1 MGKEQE
7 VESLSIKLNID
18 TVAVIQGLTAVNNLF
33 TKISDNAYTT
43 TVQVNRMLAALGQL
57 SGVHADTNGVD
68 LNGTPYRRATAE
80 PTPPNDAGTTPPPP
94 PPPQPTPRPT
104 VAPAPAPILPR
115 TAPRTNAHR
124 LDYTTRKWV
133 NRIKRLVMPLI
144 TVFGARALWKGFNEG
159 VKMIDTY
166 RKQIGMNTA
175 ELDKW
180 AKANQYAGGSQKAFL
195 DTMAK
200 FVKET
205 GKSGDEFIEMMLHL
219 NEMSKKEQEAFL
231 KTKGY
236 SEEAVAIF
244 KKSDADIVDIL
255 SVTKDMA
262 FTDNDIKT
270 VKGFNEQWQRF
281 KVISQGIGNI
291 LIRYIQPALTAILR
305 LLNDVGDWAVKH
317 QGTLKTIATLMAMA
331 FGGAFIRQLKA
342 GTGAGGMFVKVLK
355 ALTSGVFGFGKALNG
370 VFAAVFGAIFVK
382 RLKFSAISGGA
393 LVTVFKNLAKGVWA
407 FSKALLKSPITKVVG
422 ALGFL
427 YLILEDIVGFVQGK
441 NSFIG
446 NMLEKWFG
454 KDVAEEVKASLTEV
468 VDAIS
473 DLWTFIKFIFGSM
486 TGKLNGWGIS
496 WKNIGKLIATVVRW
510 IIFIFSLGVATILKI
525 LSVLG
530 KAIGK
535 SIGYLVVNIPKWWE
549 TIVNAV
555 KGWWEDLK
563 QGASDIWNG
572 IKDVISGVI
581 DEIVKIFE
589 NMWKSACEYID
600 KTIDKLKELNPFQD
614 KMEAFGAWFYDFKN
628 GNPSDKVTG
637 TTRLPISRGV
647 NINSE
652 QKNNITINTN
662 ESAKAVKKT
671 VERYSKDLIPSYVP
685 MMN

>member
-94 PPPQPTPRPT
+94 PPPPQPTPRPT
-104 VAPAPAPILPR
+104 VAPAPILPR

-236 SEEAVAIF
+236 SEEAVALFLKNDNEIISILKQTKEIAF
-244 KKSDADIVDIL
+244 SDDDV
-255 SVTKDMA
+255 
-262 FTDNDIKT
+262 KT
-270 VKGFNEQWQRF
+270 VKAFNEQWERF
-281 KVISQGIGNI
+281 KVLSQGIGNI
-291 LIRYIQPALTAILR
+291 FIRGIQPVFTAVLKLVNGICDLIVR
-305 LLNDVGDWAVKH
+305 HKTTFKVLLS
-317 QGTLKTIATLMAMA
+317 LLMVA
-331 FGGAFIRQLKA
+331 FGGALIRQMRMGA
-342 GTGAGGMFVKVLK
+342 SAGGLLVRVLQ
-355 ALTSGVFGFGKALNG
+355 ALTRGVFS
-370 VFAAVFGAIFVK
+370 
-382 RLKFSAISGGA
+382 FSR
-393 LVTVFKNLAKGVWA
+393 
-407 FSKALLKSPITKVVG
+407 ALLASPLTWWLL
-422 ALGFL
+422 ALGAL
-427 YLILEDIVGFVQGK
+427 YLILEDIYYFATDGESV
-441 NSFIG
+441 IG
-446 NMLEKWFG
+446 DLLNEWFG
-454 KDVAEEVKASLTEV
+454 KENTEEIKKDLAEIVEGIIEFGGIVKKVAKDIFPYFVKLSKFMVKLQTTYLK
-468 VDAIS
+468 AIFLIIS
-473 DLWTFIKFIFGSM
+473 AIIY
-486 TGKLNGWGIS
+486 GIAKIGQ
-496 WKNIGKLIATVVRW
+496 WIGK
-510 IIFIFSLGVATILKI
+510 G
-525 LSVLG
+525 
-530 KAIGK
+530 
-535 SIGYLVVNIPKWWE
+535 IGYLVVNVPKWLDKVGQFVSDTWE
-549 TIVNAV
+549 GI
-555 KGWWEDLK
+555 K
-563 QGASDIWNG
+563 QGTKEAWNSVCDI
-572 IKDVISGVI
+572 ISGVI
-581 DEIVKIFE
+581 DTIIGFFK
-589 NMWKSACEYID
+589 NMWDKACEYID
-600 KTIDKLKELNPFQD
+600 KTVDKLKELNPFQD
-614 KMEAFGAWFYDFKN
+614 KMESFGSWYFDWRN
-628 GNPSDKVTG
+628 GNPADKLTG
-637 TTRLPISRGV
+637 TTRLPINRST
-647 NINSE
+647 NIKSK
-652 QKNNITINTN
+652 QTNNITINTN
-662 ESAKAVKKT
+662 ESAKAAKSA

-685 MMN
+685 QMI

>member
-18 TVAVIQGLTAVNNLF
+18 TVAVIQGLIAVNNLF

-43 TVQVNRMLAALGQL
+43 TVQVNRLLAALGQL

-144 TVFGARALWKGFNEG
+144 AVFGARALWKGFNEG

-236 SEEAVAIF
+236 SEEAVALFLKNDNEIIRILKQTKEIAF
-244 KKSDADIVDIL
+244 SDDDV
-255 SVTKDMA
+255 
-262 FTDNDIKT
+262 KT
-270 VKGFNEQWQRF
+270 VKAFNEQWERF
-281 KVISQGIGNI
+281 KVLSQGIGNI
-291 LIRYIQPALTAILR
+291 FIRGIQPVFTTVLKLVNGICDLIVRHKTTFKV
-305 LLNDVGDWAVKH
+305 LLS
-317 QGTLKTIATLMAMA
+317 LLMVA
-331 FGGAFIRQLKA
+331 FGGALIRQMRMGA
-342 GTGAGGMFVKVLK
+342 SAGGLLVRVLQ
-355 ALTSGVFGFGKALNG
+355 ALTRGVF
-370 VFAAVFGAIFVK
+370 
-382 RLKFSAISGGA
+382 S
-393 LVTVFKNLAKGVWA
+393 
-407 FSKALLKSPITKVVG
+407 FSKALLASPLTWWLL
-422 ALGFL
+422 ALGAL
-427 YLILEDIVGFVQGK
+427 YLILEDIYYFATGGESV
-441 NSFIG
+441 IG
-446 NMLEKWFG
+446 DLLNEWFG
-454 KDVAEEVKASLTEV
+454 KENTEEIKKDLAEIVEGIIEFGGIVKEVAKDIFPYFVKLS
-468 VDAIS
+468 
-473 DLWTFIKFIFGSM
+473 KFIV
-486 TGKLNGWGIS
+486 KLQTTYLKAIFFIISAIIYGIAKIGQ
-496 WKNIGKLIATVVRW
+496 WIGK
-510 IIFIFSLGVATILKI
+510 G
-525 LSVLG
+525 
-530 KAIGK
+530 
-535 SIGYLVVNIPKWWE
+535 IGYLVVNVPKWLDKVGQFVSDTWE
-549 TIVNAV
+549 GI
-555 KGWWEDLK
+555 K
-563 QGASDIWNG
+563 QGTVEVWNS
-572 IKDVISGVI
+572 ICEIISGVI
-581 DEIVKIFE
+581 DSIIGFFK
-589 NMWKSACEYID
+589 NMWDKACEYID
-600 KTIDKLKELNPFQD
+600 KTVDKLKELNPFQ
-614 KMEAFGAWFYDFKN
+614 KWAEEKGGKLYDAIW

-662 ESAKAVKKT
+662 ESAKAVKDT
-671 VERYSKDLIPSYVP
+671 IERYSKDLIPSYVP
-685 MMN
+685 QMN

>member
-159 VKMIDTY
+159 VRMIDTY
-166 RKQIGMNTA
+166 RKQIGMSTS

-236 SEEAVAIF
+236 SEEAVALFLKNDNEIISILKQTKEIAF
-244 KKSDADIVDIL
+244 SDDDV
-255 SVTKDMA
+255 
-262 FTDNDIKT
+262 KT
-270 VKGFNEQWQRF
+270 VKAFNEQWERF
-281 KVISQGIGNI
+281 KVLSQGIGNI
-291 LIRYIQPALTAILR
+291 FIRGIQPVFTAVLKLVNGICDLIVR
-305 LLNDVGDWAVKH
+305 HKTTFKVLLS
-317 QGTLKTIATLMAMA
+317 LLMVA
-331 FGGAFIRQLKA
+331 FGGALIRQMRMGA
-342 GTGAGGMFVKVLK
+342 SAGGLLVRVLQ
-355 ALTSGVFGFGKALNG
+355 ALTRGVFS
-370 VFAAVFGAIFVK
+370 
-382 RLKFSAISGGA
+382 FSR
-393 LVTVFKNLAKGVWA
+393 
-407 FSKALLKSPITKVVG
+407 ALLASPLTWWLL
-422 ALGFL
+422 ALGAL
-427 YLILEDIVGFVQGK
+427 YLILEDIYYFATGGESV
-441 NSFIG
+441 IG
-446 NMLEKWFG
+446 DLLNEWFG
-454 KDVAEEVKASLTEV
+454 KENTEEIKKDLAEIVEGIIEFGGIVKKVAK
-468 VDAIS
+468 DIFPY
-473 DLWTFIKFIFGSM
+473 FIKLSKFMVKLQTTYLKAIFFIISAIIY
-486 TGKLNGWGIS
+486 GIAKIGQ
-496 WKNIGKLIATVVRW
+496 WIGK
-510 IIFIFSLGVATILKI
+510 G
-525 LSVLG
+525 
-530 KAIGK
+530 
-535 SIGYLVVNIPKWWE
+535 IGYLVVNVPKWLDKVGQFVSDTWE
-549 TIVNAV
+549 
-555 KGWWEDLK
+555 
-563 QGASDIWNG
+563 G
-572 IKDVISGVI
+572 IKKGTEEAWNSVCDIISGVI
-581 DEIVKIFE
+581 DNIIGFFK
-589 NMWKSACEYID
+589 NMWDKACEYID
-600 KTIDKLKELNPFQD
+600 KTVDKLKELNPFQD
-614 KMEAFGAWFYDFKN
+614 KSEAFGSWVFDRFN
-628 GNPSDKVTG
+628 GNPADKVIG
-637 TTRLPISRGV
+637 TTRLPTSRST
-647 NINSE
+647 NIKSK
-652 QKNNITINTN
+652 QTNNITINTN
-662 ESAKAVKKT
+662 ESAKAVKSS

-685 MMN
+685 QMI

>member
-18 TVAVIQGLTAVNNLF
+18 TVAVIQGLTVVNNLF

-80 PTPPNDAGTTPPPP
+80 PTPPNDADTTPPP

-166 RKQIGMNTA
+166 RKQIGMSTA

-236 SEEAVAIF
+236 SEEAVALF
-244 KKSDADIVDIL
+244 LKNDADIIRIL
-255 SVTKDMA
+255 KQTKEIA
-262 FTDNDIKT
+262 FSDDDVKI
-270 VKGFNEQWQRF
+270 VKGFNEQWERF
-281 KVISQGIGNI
+281 KVLSQGIGNI
-291 LIRYIQPALTAILR
+291 FIRGIQPVFTAVLKLVNGICDLIVR
-305 LLNDVGDWAVKH
+305 HKTTFKVLLS
-317 QGTLKTIATLMAMA
+317 LLMVA
-331 FGGAFIRQLKA
+331 FGGALIRQMRMGA
-342 GTGAGGMFVKVLK
+342 SAGGLLVRVLQ
-355 ALTSGVFGFGKALNG
+355 ALTRGVFS
-370 VFAAVFGAIFVK
+370 
-382 RLKFSAISGGA
+382 FSR
-393 LVTVFKNLAKGVWA
+393 
-407 FSKALLKSPITKVVG
+407 ALLASPLTWWLL
-422 ALGFL
+422 ALGAL
-427 YLILEDIVGFVQGK
+427 YLILEDIYYFATGGESV
-441 NSFIG
+441 IG
-446 NMLEKWFG
+446 DLLNEWFG
-454 KDVAEEVKASLTEV
+454 KENTEEIKKDLAEIVEGIIEFGGIVKEVAKDIFPYFVKLS
-468 VDAIS
+468 
-473 DLWTFIKFIFGSM
+473 KFIV
-486 TGKLNGWGIS
+486 KLQVTYLKAIFLIISAIIYGIAKLGQ
-496 WKNIGKLIATVVRW
+496 WIGK
-510 IIFIFSLGVATILKI
+510 G
-525 LSVLG
+525 
-530 KAIGK
+530 
-535 SIGYLVVNIPKWWE
+535 IGYLVVNVPKWLDKVGQFVSDTWE
-549 TIVNAV
+549 GI
-555 KGWWEDLK
+555 K
-563 QGASDIWNG
+563 QGTEEVWNT
-572 IKDVISGVI
+572 ICEIISGAI
-581 DEIVKIFE
+581 DGIIGFFK
-589 NMWKSACEYID
+589 NMWDKACEYID
-600 KTIDKLKELNPFQD
+600 KTIDKLKELNPFQ
-614 KMEAFGAWFYDFKN
+614 KWAEEKGGKLYDAIW

-662 ESAKAVKKT
+662 ESAKAVKNT
-671 VERYSKDLIPSYVP
+671 IERYSKDLIPSYVP
-685 MMN
+685 QMN

>member
-94 PPPQPTPRPT
+94 PPPPQPTPRPT

-159 VKMIDTY
+159 VRMIDTY

-236 SEEAVAIF
+236 SEEAVALFLKNDNEIISILKQTKEIAF
-244 KKSDADIVDIL
+244 SDDDV
-255 SVTKDMA
+255 
-262 FTDNDIKT
+262 KT
-270 VKGFNEQWQRF
+270 VKAFNEQWERF
-281 KVISQGIGNI
+281 KVLSQGIGNI
-291 LIRYIQPALTAILR
+291 FIRGIQPVFTAVLKLVNGICDLIVR
-305 LLNDVGDWAVKH
+305 HKTTFKVLLS
-317 QGTLKTIATLMAMA
+317 LLMVA
-331 FGGAFIRQLKA
+331 FGGALIRQMRMGA
-342 GTGAGGMFVKVLK
+342 SAGGLLVRVLQ
-355 ALTSGVFGFGKALNG
+355 ALTRGVFS
-370 VFAAVFGAIFVK
+370 
-382 RLKFSAISGGA
+382 FSR
-393 LVTVFKNLAKGVWA
+393 
-407 FSKALLKSPITKVVG
+407 ALLASPLTWWLL
-422 ALGFL
+422 ALGAL
-427 YLILEDIVGFVQGK
+427 YLILEDIYYFATGGESV
-441 NSFIG
+441 IG
-446 NMLEKWFG
+446 DLLNEWFG
-454 KDVAEEVKASLTEV
+454 KENTEEIKKDLAEIVEGIIEFGGIVKEVAKDIFPYFVKLS
-468 VDAIS
+468 
-473 DLWTFIKFIFGSM
+473 KFIV
-486 TGKLNGWGIS
+486 KLQTTYLKAIFFIISAIIYGIAKIGQ
-496 WKNIGKLIATVVRW
+496 WIGK
-510 IIFIFSLGVATILKI
+510 G
-525 LSVLG
+525 
-530 KAIGK
+530 IGF
-535 SIGYLVVNIPKWWE
+535 LVVNVPKWLDKVGQFVSDTWE
-549 TIVNAV
+549 GI
-555 KGWWEDLK
+555 K
-563 QGASDIWNG
+563 QGTAEVWNS
-572 IKDVISGVI
+572 ICEIISGVI
-581 DEIVKIFE
+581 DSIIGFFK
-589 NMWKSACEYID
+589 NMWDKACEYID
-600 KTIDKLKELNPFQD
+600 NTIDKLKELNPFQ
-614 KMEAFGAWFYDFKN
+614 KWAEEKGGQLYDAIW

-637 TTRLPISRGV
+637 TTRLPTSRGT

-652 QKNNITINTN
+652 QTNNITINTN
-662 ESAKAVKKT
+662 ESAKAVKNT

-685 MMN
+685 QMN

>member
-94 PPPQPTPRPT
+94 PPPPQPTPRPT
-104 VAPAPAPILPR
+104 VAPAPILPR

-159 VKMIDTY
+159 VRMIDTY

-236 SEEAVAIF
+236 SEEAVALFLKNDNEIIQILKQTKEIAF
-244 KKSDADIVDIL
+244 SDDDV
-255 SVTKDMA
+255 
-262 FTDNDIKT
+262 KT
-270 VKGFNEQWQRF
+270 VKAFNEQWERF
-281 KVISQGIGNI
+281 KVLSQGIGNI
-291 LIRYIQPALTAILR
+291 FIRGIQPVFTAVLKLVNGICDLIVR
-305 LLNDVGDWAVKH
+305 HKTTFKVLLS
-317 QGTLKTIATLMAMA
+317 LLMVA
-331 FGGAFIRQLKA
+331 FGGALIRQMRMGA
-342 GTGAGGMFVKVLK
+342 SAGGLLVRVLQ
-355 ALTSGVFGFGKALNG
+355 ALTRGVFS
-370 VFAAVFGAIFVK
+370 
-382 RLKFSAISGGA
+382 FSR
-393 LVTVFKNLAKGVWA
+393 
-407 FSKALLKSPITKVVG
+407 ALLASPLTWWLL
-422 ALGFL
+422 ALGAL
-427 YLILEDIVGFVQGK
+427 YLILEDIYYFATDGESV
-441 NSFIG
+441 IG
-446 NMLEKWFG
+446 DLLNEWFG
-454 KDVAEEVKASLTEV
+454 KENTEEIKKDLAEIVEGIIEFGGVIKEVAKDIFPYFVKLSKFMVKLQTTYLK
-468 VDAIS
+468 AIF
-473 DLWTFIKFIFGSM
+473 FIISAIIY
-486 TGKLNGWGIS
+486 GIAKIGQ
-496 WKNIGKLIATVVRW
+496 WIGK
-510 IIFIFSLGVATILKI
+510 G
-525 LSVLG
+525 
-530 KAIGK
+530 
-535 SIGYLVVNIPKWWE
+535 IGYLVVNVPKWLDKVGQFVSDTWE
-549 TIVNAV
+549 
-555 KGWWEDLK
+555 
-563 QGASDIWNG
+563 G
-572 IKDVISGVI
+572 IKKGTEEAWNSVCDIISGVI
-581 DEIVKIFE
+581 DTIIGFFK
-589 NMWKSACEYID
+589 NMWDKACEYID
-600 KTIDKLKELNPFQD
+600 KTVDKLKELNPFQD
-614 KMEAFGAWFYDFKN
+614 KMESFGSWYFDWRN
-628 GNPSDKVTG
+628 GNPADKLTG
-637 TTRLPISRGV
+637 TTRLPISRGT

-652 QKNNITINTN
+652 QTNNITINTN
-662 ESAKAVKKT
+662 ESAKAVKNT

-685 MMN
+685 QMI

>member
-94 PPPQPTPRPT
+94 PPPQPTPRP

-159 VKMIDTY
+159 VKMIDAY

-236 SEEAVAIF
+236 SEEAVALFLKNDNEIIRILKQTKEIAF
-244 KKSDADIVDIL
+244 SDDDV
-255 SVTKDMA
+255 
-262 FTDNDIKT
+262 KT
-270 VKGFNEQWQRF
+270 VKAFNEQWERF
-281 KVISQGIGNI
+281 KVLSQGIGNI
-291 LIRYIQPALTAILR
+291 FIRGIQPVFTAVLKLVNSICDLI
-305 LLNDVGDWAVKH
+305 VKH
-317 QGTLKTIATLMAMA
+317 KTTFKVLLSLLMVA
-331 FGGAFIRQLKA
+331 FGGALIRQMRMGA
-342 GTGAGGMFVKVLK
+342 SAGGLLVRVLQ
-355 ALTSGVFGFGKALNG
+355 ALTRGVFS
-370 VFAAVFGAIFVK
+370 
-382 RLKFSAISGGA
+382 FSR
-393 LVTVFKNLAKGVWA
+393 
-407 FSKALLKSPITKVVG
+407 ALLASPLTWWLL
-422 ALGFL
+422 ALGAL
-427 YLILEDIVGFVQGK
+427 YLILEDIYYFATGGE
-441 NSFIG
+441 SAIG
-446 NMLEKWFG
+446 DLLNEWFG
-454 KDVAEEVKASLTEV
+454 KENTEEIRKDLAEIVDGIIEFGSVVKEVAKDIFPYFVKLS
-468 VDAIS
+468 
-473 DLWTFIKFIFGSM
+473 KFIV
-486 TGKLNGWGIS
+486 KLQVTYLKAIFLIISAIIYGIAKIGQ
-496 WKNIGKLIATVVRW
+496 WIGK
-510 IIFIFSLGVATILKI
+510 G
-525 LSVLG
+525 
-530 KAIGK
+530 
-535 SIGYLVVNIPKWWE
+535 IGYLVVNVPKWLDKVGKFVSDTWE
-549 TIVNAV
+549 GI
-555 KGWWEDLK
+555 K
-563 QGASDIWNG
+563 QGTVEVWNS
-572 IKDVISGVI
+572 ICEVISGVI
-581 DEIVKIFE
+581 DTIIGFFK
-589 NMWKSACEYID
+589 NMWDKACEYVD
-600 KTIDKLKELNPFQD
+600 KTIDKLKELNPFQERSED
-614 KMEAFGAWFYDFKN
+614 GGVWLHDFIH
-628 GNPSDKVTG
+628 GNPADRVTG
-637 TTRLPISRGV
+637 TTRLPISRGT

-652 QKNNITINTN
+652 QTNNITINTN
-662 ESAKAVKKT
+662 ESAKAVKNT
-671 VERYSKDLIPSYVP
+671 IERYSKDLIPSYVP
-685 MMN
+685 QMN

>member
-236 SEEAVAIF
+236 SEEAVALFLKNDNEIIRILKQTKEIAF
-244 KKSDADIVDIL
+244 SDDDV
-255 SVTKDMA
+255 
-262 FTDNDIKT
+262 KT
-270 VKGFNEQWQRF
+270 VKAFNEQWERF
-281 KVISQGIGNI
+281 KVLSQGIGNI
-291 LIRYIQPALTAILR
+291 FIRGIQPVFTAVLKLVNGICDLIVR
-305 LLNDVGDWAVKH
+305 HKTTFKVLLS
-317 QGTLKTIATLMAMA
+317 LLMVA
-331 FGGAFIRQLKA
+331 FGGALIRQMRMGA
-342 GTGAGGMFVKVLK
+342 SAGGLLVRVLQ
-355 ALTSGVFGFGKALNG
+355 ALTRGVFS
-370 VFAAVFGAIFVK
+370 
-382 RLKFSAISGGA
+382 FSR
-393 LVTVFKNLAKGVWA
+393 
-407 FSKALLKSPITKVVG
+407 ALLASPLTWWLL
-422 ALGFL
+422 ALGAL
-427 YLILEDIVGFVQGK
+427 YLILEDIYYFATGGESV
-441 NSFIG
+441 IG
-446 NMLEKWFG
+446 DLLNEWFG
-454 KDVAEEVKASLTEV
+454 KENTEEIKKDLAEIVEGIIEFGGIVKEVAKDIFPYFVKLS
-468 VDAIS
+468 
-473 DLWTFIKFIFGSM
+473 KFIL
-486 TGKLNGWGIS
+486 KLQTTYLKAIFFIISAIIYGIAKIGQ
-496 WKNIGKLIATVVRW
+496 WIGK
-510 IIFIFSLGVATILKI
+510 G
-525 LSVLG
+525 
-530 KAIGK
+530 IGF
-535 SIGYLVVNIPKWWE
+535 LVVNVPKWLDKVGQFVSDTWE
-549 TIVNAV
+549 GI
-555 KGWWEDLK
+555 K
-563 QGASDIWNG
+563 QGTAEVWNS
-572 IKDVISGVI
+572 ICEIISGVI
-581 DEIVKIFE
+581 DTIIGFFK
-589 NMWKSACEYID
+589 NMWDKACEYID
-600 KTIDKLKELNPFQD
+600 KTVDKLKELNPFQE
-614 KMEAFGAWFYDFKN
+614 KSEAFGSWVFDRFN
-628 GNPSDKVTG
+628 GNPADKVTG
-637 TTRLPISRGV
+637 TTRLPTSRGT

-652 QKNNITINTN
+652 QTNNITINTN
-662 ESAKAVKKT
+662 ESAKAVKNT

-685 MMN
+685 QMN

>member
-94 PPPQPTPRPT
+94 PPPPQPTPRPT
-104 VAPAPAPILPR
+104 VAPAPILPR

-159 VKMIDTY
+159 VRMIDTY

-236 SEEAVAIF
+236 SEEAVALFLKNDNEIISILKQTKEIAF
-244 KKSDADIVDIL
+244 SDDDV
-255 SVTKDMA
+255 
-262 FTDNDIKT
+262 KT
-270 VKGFNEQWQRF
+270 VKAFNEQWERF
-281 KVISQGIGNI
+281 KVLSQGIGNI
-291 LIRYIQPALTAILR
+291 FIRGIQPVFTAVLKLVNGICDLIVR
-305 LLNDVGDWAVKH
+305 HKTTFKVLLS
-317 QGTLKTIATLMAMA
+317 LLMVA
-331 FGGAFIRQLKA
+331 FGGALIRQMRMGA
-342 GTGAGGMFVKVLK
+342 SAGGLLVRVLQ
-355 ALTSGVFGFGKALNG
+355 ALTRGVFS
-370 VFAAVFGAIFVK
+370 
-382 RLKFSAISGGA
+382 FSR
-393 LVTVFKNLAKGVWA
+393 
-407 FSKALLKSPITKVVG
+407 ALLASPLTWWLL
-422 ALGFL
+422 ALGAL
-427 YLILEDIVGFVQGK
+427 YLILEDIYYFATGGESV
-441 NSFIG
+441 IG
-446 NMLEKWFG
+446 DLLNEWFG
-454 KDVAEEVKASLTEV
+454 KENTEEIKKDLAEIVEGIIEFGGIVKEVAKDIFPYFVKLS
-468 VDAIS
+468 
-473 DLWTFIKFIFGSM
+473 KFIV
-486 TGKLNGWGIS
+486 KLQTTYLKAIFFIISAIIYGIAKIGQ
-496 WKNIGKLIATVVRW
+496 WIGK
-510 IIFIFSLGVATILKI
+510 G
-525 LSVLG
+525 
-530 KAIGK
+530 
-535 SIGYLVVNIPKWWE
+535 IGYLVVNVPKWLDKVGQFVSDTWE
-549 TIVNAV
+549 
-555 KGWWEDLK
+555 
-563 QGASDIWNG
+563 G
-572 IKDVISGVI
+572 IKKGTEEAWNSVCDIISGVI
-581 DEIVKIFE
+581 DNIIGFFK
-589 NMWKSACEYID
+589 NMWDKACEYID
-600 KTIDKLKELNPFQD
+600 KTVDKLKELNPFQD
-614 KMEAFGAWFYDFKN
+614 KSEAFGAWWYDFKN
-628 GNPSDKVTG
+628 GNPADKVIG
-637 TTRLPISRGV
+637 TTRLPTSRST
-647 NINSE
+647 NIKSK
-652 QKNNITINTN
+652 QTNNITINTN
-662 ESAKAVKKT
+662 ESAKAVKSS

-685 MMN
+685 QMI

>member
-236 SEEAVAIF
+236 SEEAVALFLKNDNEIIRILKQTKEIAF
-244 KKSDADIVDIL
+244 SDDDV
-255 SVTKDMA
+255 
-262 FTDNDIKT
+262 KT
-270 VKGFNEQWQRF
+270 VKAFNEQWERF
-281 KVISQGIGNI
+281 KVLSQGIGNI
-291 LIRYIQPALTAILR
+291 FIRGIQPVFTAVLKLVNGICDLIVR
-305 LLNDVGDWAVKH
+305 HKTTFKVLLS
-317 QGTLKTIATLMAMA
+317 LLMVA
-331 FGGAFIRQLKA
+331 FGGALIRQMRMGA
-342 GTGAGGMFVKVLK
+342 SAGGLLVRVLQ
-355 ALTSGVFGFGKALNG
+355 ALTRGVFS
-370 VFAAVFGAIFVK
+370 
-382 RLKFSAISGGA
+382 FSR
-393 LVTVFKNLAKGVWA
+393 
-407 FSKALLKSPITKVVG
+407 ALLASPLTWWLL
-422 ALGFL
+422 ALGAL
-427 YLILEDIVGFVQGK
+427 YLILEDIYYFATDGESV
-441 NSFIG
+441 IG
-446 NMLEKWFG
+446 DLLNEWFG
-454 KDVAEEVKASLTEV
+454 KENTEAIKKDLAEIVDGIIEFGGIVKEVAKDIFPYFVKLS
-468 VDAIS
+468 
-473 DLWTFIKFIFGSM
+473 KFIL
-486 TGKLNGWGIS
+486 KLQTTYLKAIFFIISAIIYGIAKIGQ
-496 WKNIGKLIATVVRW
+496 WIGK
-510 IIFIFSLGVATILKI
+510 G
-525 LSVLG
+525 
-530 KAIGK
+530 
-535 SIGYLVVNIPKWWE
+535 IGYLVVNVPKWLDKVGQFVSDTWE
-549 TIVNAV
+549 GI
-555 KGWWEDLK
+555 K
-563 QGASDIWNG
+563 QGTVEVWNS
-572 IKDVISGVI
+572 ICEIISGVI
-581 DEIVKIFE
+581 DTIIGFFK
-589 NMWKSACEYID
+589 NMWDKACEYID
-600 KTIDKLKELNPFQD
+600 KTIDKLKELNPFQE
-614 KMEAFGAWFYDFKN
+614 KSEAFGAWVFDRFN
-628 GNPSDKVTG
+628 GNPADKVTG
-637 TTRLPISRGV
+637 TTRLPISRGT

-652 QKNNITINTN
+652 QTNNITINTN
-662 ESAKAVKKT
+662 ESAKAVKSS

-685 MMN
+685 QMN

>member
-236 SEEAVAIF
+236 SEEAVALFLKNDNEIIRILKQTKEIAF
-244 KKSDADIVDIL
+244 SDDDV
-255 SVTKDMA
+255 
-262 FTDNDIKT
+262 KT
-270 VKGFNEQWQRF
+270 VKAFNEQWERF
-281 KVISQGIGNI
+281 KVLSQGIGNI
-291 LIRYIQPALTAILR
+291 FIRGIQPVFTAVLKLVNGICDLIVR
-305 LLNDVGDWAVKH
+305 HKTTFKVLLS
-317 QGTLKTIATLMAMA
+317 LLMVA
-331 FGGAFIRQLKA
+331 FGGALIRQMRMGA
-342 GTGAGGMFVKVLK
+342 SAGGLLVRVLQ
-355 ALTSGVFGFGKALNG
+355 ALTRGVFS
-370 VFAAVFGAIFVK
+370 
-382 RLKFSAISGGA
+382 FSR
-393 LVTVFKNLAKGVWA
+393 
-407 FSKALLKSPITKVVG
+407 ALLASPLTWWLL
-422 ALGFL
+422 ALGAL
-427 YLILEDIVGFVQGK
+427 YLILEDIYYFATGGESV
-441 NSFIG
+441 IG
-446 NMLEKWFG
+446 DLLNEWFG
-454 KDVAEEVKASLTEV
+454 KENTEEIKKDLAEIVEGIIEFGGIVKEVAKDIFPYFVKLS
-468 VDAIS
+468 
-473 DLWTFIKFIFGSM
+473 KFIL
-486 TGKLNGWGIS
+486 KLQTTYLKAIFFIISAIIYGIAKIGQ
-496 WKNIGKLIATVVRW
+496 WIGK
-510 IIFIFSLGVATILKI
+510 G
-525 LSVLG
+525 
-530 KAIGK
+530 IGF
-535 SIGYLVVNIPKWWE
+535 LVVNVPKWLDKVSQFVSDKWE
-549 TIVNAV
+549 GI
-555 KGWWEDLK
+555 K
-563 QGASDIWNG
+563 QGTAEVWNS
-572 IKDVISGVI
+572 ICEIISGVI
-581 DEIVKIFE
+581 DTIIGFFK
-589 NMWKSACEYID
+589 NMWDKACEYID
-600 KTIDKLKELNPFQD
+600 KTVDKLKELNPFQD

-628 GNPSDKVTG
+628 GNPADNLTG
-637 TTRLPISRGV
+637 TTRLPISRGT

-652 QKNNITINTN
+652 QTNNITINTN
-662 ESAKAVKKT
+662 ESAKAVKNT
-671 VERYSKDLIPSYVP
+671 IERYSKDLIPSYVP
-685 MMN
+685 QMN

>member
-115 TAPRTNAHR
+115 TAPRTNAHS

-236 SEEAVAIF
+236 SEEAVALFLKNDNEIIRILKQTKEIAF
-244 KKSDADIVDIL
+244 SDDDV
-255 SVTKDMA
+255 
-262 FTDNDIKT
+262 KT
-270 VKGFNEQWQRF
+270 VKAFNEQWERF
-281 KVISQGIGNI
+281 KVLSQGIGNI
-291 LIRYIQPALTAILR
+291 FIRGIQPVFTAVLKLVNGICDLIVRHKTTFKVLLSLLMVAFGSTLIRQMRMGASAGGLLVRVLQALTR
-305 LLNDVGDWAVKH
+305 
-317 QGTLKTIATLMAMA
+317 
-331 FGGAFIRQLKA
+331 
-342 GTGAGGMFVKVLK
+342 
-355 ALTSGVFGFGKALNG
+355 GVFS
-370 VFAAVFGAIFVK
+370 
-382 RLKFSAISGGA
+382 FSR
-393 LVTVFKNLAKGVWA
+393 
-407 FSKALLKSPITKVVG
+407 ALLASPLTWWLL
-422 ALGFL
+422 ALGAL
-427 YLILEDIVGFVQGK
+427 YLILEDIYYFATGGESV
-441 NSFIG
+441 IG
-446 NMLEKWFG
+446 DLLNEWFG
-454 KDVAEEVKASLTEV
+454 KENTEAIKKDLAEIVEGIIEFGGIVKEVAKDIFPYFVKLS
-468 VDAIS
+468 
-473 DLWTFIKFIFGSM
+473 KFIL
-486 TGKLNGWGIS
+486 KLQTTYLKAIFFIVSAIIYGIAKIGQ
-496 WKNIGKLIATVVRW
+496 WIGK
-510 IIFIFSLGVATILKI
+510 G
-525 LSVLG
+525 
-530 KAIGK
+530 IGF
-535 SIGYLVVNIPKWWE
+535 LVVNVPKWLDKVSQFVSDKWE
-549 TIVNAV
+549 GI
-555 KGWWEDLK
+555 K
-563 QGASDIWNG
+563 QGTAEVWNS
-572 IKDVISGVI
+572 ICEIISGVI
-581 DEIVKIFE
+581 DTIIGFFK
-589 NMWKSACEYID
+589 NMWDKACEYID
-600 KTIDKLKELNPFQD
+600 KTVDKLKELNPFQD
-614 KMEAFGAWFYDFKN
+614 KMEAFGAWVFDRFN

-637 TTRLPISRGV
+637 TTRLPISRGT

-652 QKNNITINTN
+652 QTNNITINTN
-662 ESAKAVKKT
+662 ESAKAVKT
-671 VERYSKDLIPSYVP
+671 TIERYSKDLIPSYVP
-685 MMN
+685 QMN

>member
-80 PTPPNDAGTTPPPP
+80 PTPPNDADTTPPP

-236 SEEAVAIF
+236 SEEAVALFLKNDNEIIRILKQTKEIAF
-244 KKSDADIVDIL
+244 SDDDV
-255 SVTKDMA
+255 
-262 FTDNDIKT
+262 KT
-270 VKGFNEQWQRF
+270 VKAFNEQWERF
-281 KVISQGIGNI
+281 KVLSQGIGNI
-291 LIRYIQPALTAILR
+291 FIRGIQPVFTAVLKLVNGICDLIVR
-305 LLNDVGDWAVKH
+305 HKTTFKVLLS
-317 QGTLKTIATLMAMA
+317 LLMVA
-331 FGGAFIRQLKA
+331 FGGALIRQMRMGA
-342 GTGAGGMFVKVLK
+342 SAGGLLVRVLQ
-355 ALTSGVFGFGKALNG
+355 ALTRGVFS
-370 VFAAVFGAIFVK
+370 
-382 RLKFSAISGGA
+382 FSR
-393 LVTVFKNLAKGVWA
+393 
-407 FSKALLKSPITKVVG
+407 ALLASPLTWWLL
-422 ALGFL
+422 ALGAL
-427 YLILEDIVGFVQGK
+427 YLILEDIYYFATDGESV
-441 NSFIG
+441 IG
-446 NMLEKWFG
+446 DLLNEWFG
-454 KDVAEEVKASLTEV
+454 KENTEEIKKDLAEIVEGIIEFGGIVKEVAKDIFPYFVKLS
-468 VDAIS
+468 
-473 DLWTFIKFIFGSM
+473 KFIV
-486 TGKLNGWGIS
+486 KLQVTYLKAIFLIISAIIYGIAKLGQ
-496 WKNIGKLIATVVRW
+496 WIGK
-510 IIFIFSLGVATILKI
+510 G
-525 LSVLG
+525 
-530 KAIGK
+530 
-535 SIGYLVVNIPKWWE
+535 IGYLVVNVPKWLDKVGKFVSDTWE
-549 TIVNAV
+549 GIK
-555 KGWWEDLK
+555 KGTEN
-563 QGASDIWNG
+563 IWNG
-572 IKDVISGVI
+572 IKNFIGSTI
-581 DEIVKIFE
+581 DGIIGFFK
-589 NMWKSACEYID
+589 NMWKTACDYVN
-600 KTIDKLKELNPFQD
+600 KTIGKLKELNPFQ
-614 KMEAFGAWFYDFKN
+614 KWAEEKGGKLYDAIW
-628 GNPSDKVTG
+628 GNPADRVTG
-637 TTRLPISRGV
+637 TTRLPTSRGT
-647 NINSE
+647 NINSK
-652 QKNNITINTN
+652 QTNNITINTN

-685 MMN
+685 QMN

>member
-57 SGVHADTNGVD
+57 SGVHTDTNGVD

-236 SEEAVAIF
+236 SEEAVALFLKNDNEIIRILKQTKEIAF
-244 KKSDADIVDIL
+244 SDDDV
-255 SVTKDMA
+255 
-262 FTDNDIKT
+262 KT
-270 VKGFNEQWQRF
+270 VKAFNEQWERF
-281 KVISQGIGNI
+281 KVLSQGIGNI
-291 LIRYIQPALTAILR
+291 FIRGIQPVFTAVLKLVNGICDLIVR
-305 LLNDVGDWAVKH
+305 HKTTFKVLLS
-317 QGTLKTIATLMAMA
+317 LLMVA
-331 FGGAFIRQLKA
+331 FGGALIRQMRMGA
-342 GTGAGGMFVKVLK
+342 NAGGLLVRVLQ
-355 ALTSGVFGFGKALNG
+355 ALTRGVFS
-370 VFAAVFGAIFVK
+370 
-382 RLKFSAISGGA
+382 FSR
-393 LVTVFKNLAKGVWA
+393 
-407 FSKALLKSPITKVVG
+407 ALLASPLTWWLL
-422 ALGFL
+422 ALGAL
-427 YLILEDIVGFVQGK
+427 YLILEDIYYFATGGESV
-441 NSFIG
+441 IG
-446 NMLEKWFG
+446 DLLNEWFG
-454 KDVAEEVKASLTEV
+454 KENTEAIKKDLAEIVEGIIEFGGIVKEVAKDIFPYFVKLS
-468 VDAIS
+468 
-473 DLWTFIKFIFGSM
+473 KFIL
-486 TGKLNGWGIS
+486 KLQTTYLKAIFFIVSAIIYGIAKIGQ
-496 WKNIGKLIATVVRW
+496 WIGK
-510 IIFIFSLGVATILKI
+510 G
-525 LSVLG
+525 
-530 KAIGK
+530 
-535 SIGYLVVNIPKWWE
+535 IGYLVVNVPKWLDMVGQFVSDTWE
-549 TIVNAV
+549 GI
-555 KGWWEDLK
+555 K
-563 QGASDIWNG
+563 QGAAEVWNS
-572 IKDVISGVI
+572 ICEIISGVI
-581 DEIVKIFE
+581 DTIISFFK
-589 NMWKSACEYID
+589 NMWDKACEYID
-600 KTIDKLKELNPFQD
+600 KTVDKLKELNPFQD
-614 KMEAFGAWFYDFKN
+614 KMEAFGAWVFDRFN
-628 GNPSDKVTG
+628 GNPSDRVTG
-637 TTRLPISRGV
+637 TTRLPISRGT

-652 QKNNITINTN
+652 QTNNITINTN
-662 ESAKAVKKT
+662 ESAKAVKNT
-671 VERYSKDLIPSYVP
+671 IERYSKDLIPSYVP
-685 MMN
+685 QMN

>member
-236 SEEAVAIF
+236 SEEAVALFLKNDNEIIRILKQTKEIAF
-244 KKSDADIVDIL
+244 SDDDV
-255 SVTKDMA
+255 
-262 FTDNDIKT
+262 KT
-270 VKGFNEQWQRF
+270 VKAFNEQWERF
-281 KVISQGIGNI
+281 KVLSQGIGNI
-291 LIRYIQPALTAILR
+291 FIRGIQPVFTAVLKLVNGICDLIVR
-305 LLNDVGDWAVKH
+305 HKTTFKVLLS
-317 QGTLKTIATLMAMA
+317 LLMVA
-331 FGGAFIRQLKA
+331 FGGALIRQMRMGA
-342 GTGAGGMFVKVLK
+342 SAGGLLVRVLQ
-355 ALTSGVFGFGKALNG
+355 ALTRGVFS
-370 VFAAVFGAIFVK
+370 
-382 RLKFSAISGGA
+382 FSR
-393 LVTVFKNLAKGVWA
+393 
-407 FSKALLKSPITKVVG
+407 ALLASPLTWWLL
-422 ALGFL
+422 ALGAL
-427 YLILEDIVGFVQGK
+427 YLILEDIYYFATGGESV
-441 NSFIG
+441 IG
-446 NMLEKWFG
+446 DLLNEWFG
-454 KDVAEEVKASLTEV
+454 KENTEEIKKDLAEIVEGIIEFGGIVKEVAKDIFPYFVKLS
-468 VDAIS
+468 
-473 DLWTFIKFIFGSM
+473 KFIL
-486 TGKLNGWGIS
+486 KLQTTYLKAIFFIVSAIIYGIAKIGQ
-496 WKNIGKLIATVVRW
+496 WIGK
-510 IIFIFSLGVATILKI
+510 G
-525 LSVLG
+525 
-530 KAIGK
+530 IGF
-535 SIGYLVVNIPKWWE
+535 LVVNVPKWLDKVSQFVSDKWE
-549 TIVNAV
+549 GI
-555 KGWWEDLK
+555 K
-563 QGASDIWNG
+563 QGTAEVWNS
-572 IKDVISGVI
+572 ICEIISGVI
-581 DEIVKIFE
+581 DTIIGFFK
-589 NMWKSACEYID
+589 NMWDKACEYID
-600 KTIDKLKELNPFQD
+600 KTVDKLKELNPFQD

-628 GNPSDKVTG
+628 GNPADNLTG
-637 TTRLPISRGV
+637 TTRLPISRGT

-652 QKNNITINTN
+652 QTNNITINTN
-662 ESAKAVKKT
+662 ESAKAVKNT
-671 VERYSKDLIPSYVP
+671 IERYSKDLIPSYVP
-685 MMN
+685 QMN

>member
-236 SEEAVAIF
+236 SEEAVALFLKNDNEIIRILKQTKEIAF
-244 KKSDADIVDIL
+244 SDDDV
-255 SVTKDMA
+255 
-262 FTDNDIKT
+262 KT
-270 VKGFNEQWQRF
+270 VKAFNEQWERF
-281 KVISQGIGNI
+281 KVLSQGIGNI
-291 LIRYIQPALTAILR
+291 FIRGIQPVFTAVLKLVNGICDLIVR
-305 LLNDVGDWAVKH
+305 HKTTFKVLLS
-317 QGTLKTIATLMAMA
+317 LLMVA
-331 FGGAFIRQLKA
+331 FGGALIRQMRMGA
-342 GTGAGGMFVKVLK
+342 SAGGLLVRVLQ
-355 ALTSGVFGFGKALNG
+355 ALTRGVFS
-370 VFAAVFGAIFVK
+370 
-382 RLKFSAISGGA
+382 FSR
-393 LVTVFKNLAKGVWA
+393 
-407 FSKALLKSPITKVVG
+407 ALLASPLTWWLL
-422 ALGFL
+422 ALGAL
-427 YLILEDIVGFVQGK
+427 YLILEDIYYFATGGESV
-441 NSFIG
+441 IG
-446 NMLEKWFG
+446 DLLNEWFG
-454 KDVAEEVKASLTEV
+454 KENTEEIKKDLAEIVEGIIEFGGIVKEVAKDIFPYFVKLSKFMVKLQTTYLK
-468 VDAIS
+468 AIF
-473 DLWTFIKFIFGSM
+473 FIISAIIY
-486 TGKLNGWGIS
+486 GIAKIGQ
-496 WKNIGKLIATVVRW
+496 WIGK
-510 IIFIFSLGVATILKI
+510 G
-525 LSVLG
+525 
-530 KAIGK
+530 
-535 SIGYLVVNIPKWWE
+535 IGYLVVNVPKWLDKVGQFVSDTWE
-549 TIVNAV
+549 GI
-555 KGWWEDLK
+555 K
-563 QGASDIWNG
+563 QGTEEVWNSVCDI
-572 IKDVISGVI
+572 ISGVI
-581 DEIVKIFE
+581 DTIIGFFK
-589 NMWKSACEYID
+589 NMWEKACEYID
-600 KTIDKLKELNPFQD
+600 KTVDKLKELNPFQD
-614 KMEAFGAWFYDFKN
+614 KMEEFGSWYFDWRN
-628 GNPSDKVTG
+628 GNPADKLTG
-637 TTRLPISRGV
+637 TTRLPISRGT

-652 QKNNITINTN
+652 QTNNITINTN
-662 ESAKAVKKT
+662 ESAKAVKNT

-685 MMN
+685 QMN

>member
-236 SEEAVAIF
+236 SEEAVALFLKNDNEIIRILKQTKEIAF
-244 KKSDADIVDIL
+244 SDDDV
-255 SVTKDMA
+255 
-262 FTDNDIKT
+262 KT
-270 VKGFNEQWQRF
+270 VKAFNEQWERF
-281 KVISQGIGNI
+281 KVLSQGIGNI
-291 LIRYIQPALTAILR
+291 FIRGIQPVFTAVLKLVNSICDLI
-305 LLNDVGDWAVKH
+305 VKH
-317 QGTLKTIATLMAMA
+317 KTTFKVLLSLLMVA
-331 FGGAFIRQLKA
+331 FGGTLIRQMRMGA
-342 GTGAGGMFVKVLK
+342 SAGGLLVRVLQ
-355 ALTSGVFGFGKALNG
+355 ALTRGVFS
-370 VFAAVFGAIFVK
+370 
-382 RLKFSAISGGA
+382 FSR
-393 LVTVFKNLAKGVWA
+393 
-407 FSKALLKSPITKVVG
+407 ALLASPLTWWLL
-422 ALGFL
+422 ALGAL
-427 YLILEDIVGFVQGK
+427 YLILEDIYYFATDGESV
-441 NSFIG
+441 IG
-446 NMLEKWFG
+446 DLLNEWFG
-454 KDVAEEVKASLTEV
+454 KENTEAIKKDLAEIVEGIIEFGGIVKEVAKDIFPYFVKLSKFMVKLQTTYLK
-468 VDAIS
+468 AIFLIIS
-473 DLWTFIKFIFGSM
+473 AIIY
-486 TGKLNGWGIS
+486 GIAKIGQ
-496 WKNIGKLIATVVRW
+496 WIGK
-510 IIFIFSLGVATILKI
+510 G
-525 LSVLG
+525 
-530 KAIGK
+530 
-535 SIGYLVVNIPKWWE
+535 IGYLVVNVPKWLDKVGKFVSDTWE
-549 TIVNAV
+549 GIK
-555 KGWWEDLK
+555 KGTEEV
-563 QGASDIWNG
+563 WNG
-572 IKDVISGVI
+572 IKNFIGSTI
-581 DEIVKIFE
+581 DGIIDFFK
-589 NMWKSACEYID
+589 NMWKTACDYVN
-600 KTIDKLKELNPFQD
+600 KTIGKLKELNPFQERSED
-614 KMEAFGAWFYDFKN
+614 GGVWLHDFIH

-637 TTRLPISRGV
+637 TTRLPISRGT

-652 QKNNITINTN
+652 QTNNITINTN
-662 ESAKAVKKT
+662 ESAKAVKNT
-671 VERYSKDLIPSYVP
+671 IERYSKDLIPSYVP
-685 MMN
+685 QMN

>member
-94 PPPQPTPRPT
+94 PPPPQPTPRPT
-104 VAPAPAPILPR
+104 VAPAPILPR

-159 VKMIDTY
+159 VRMIDTY

-236 SEEAVAIF
+236 SEEAVALFLKNDNEIISILKQTKEIAF
-244 KKSDADIVDIL
+244 SDDDV
-255 SVTKDMA
+255 
-262 FTDNDIKT
+262 KT
-270 VKGFNEQWQRF
+270 VKAFNEQWERF
-281 KVISQGIGNI
+281 KVLSQGIGNI
-291 LIRYIQPALTAILR
+291 FIRGIQPVFTAVLKLVNGICDLIVR
-305 LLNDVGDWAVKH
+305 HKTTFKVLLS
-317 QGTLKTIATLMAMA
+317 LLMVA
-331 FGGAFIRQLKA
+331 FGGALIRQMRMGA
-342 GTGAGGMFVKVLK
+342 SAGGLLVRVLQ
-355 ALTSGVFGFGKALNG
+355 ALTRGVFS
-370 VFAAVFGAIFVK
+370 
-382 RLKFSAISGGA
+382 FSR
-393 LVTVFKNLAKGVWA
+393 
-407 FSKALLKSPITKVVG
+407 ALLASPLTWWLL
-422 ALGFL
+422 ALGAL
-427 YLILEDIVGFVQGK
+427 YLILEDIYYFATGGESV
-441 NSFIG
+441 IG
-446 NMLEKWFG
+446 DLLNEWFG
-454 KDVAEEVKASLTEV
+454 KENTEEIKKDLAEIVEGIIEFGGIVKKVAK
-468 VDAIS
+468 DIFPY
-473 DLWTFIKFIFGSM
+473 FIKLSKFMVKLQTTYLKAIFLIISAIIY
-486 TGKLNGWGIS
+486 GIAKIGQ
-496 WKNIGKLIATVVRW
+496 WIGK
-510 IIFIFSLGVATILKI
+510 G
-525 LSVLG
+525 
-530 KAIGK
+530 
-535 SIGYLVVNIPKWWE
+535 IGYLVVNVPKWLDKVGQFVSDTWE
-549 TIVNAV
+549 
-555 KGWWEDLK
+555 
-563 QGASDIWNG
+563 G
-572 IKDVISGVI
+572 IKKGTEEAWNSVCDIISGVI
-581 DEIVKIFE
+581 DTIIGFFK
-589 NMWKSACEYID
+589 NMWDKACEYID
-600 KTIDKLKELNPFQD
+600 KTVDKLKELNPFQD
-614 KMEAFGAWFYDFKN
+614 KSEAFGAWWYDFKN
-628 GNPSDKVTG
+628 GNPADKVIG
-637 TTRLPISRGV
+637 TTRLPTSRST
-647 NINSE
+647 NIKSK
-652 QKNNITINTN
+652 QTNNITINTN
-662 ESAKAVKKT
+662 ESAKAVKSS

-685 MMN
+685 QMI

>member
-94 PPPQPTPRPT
+94 PPPPPPQPTPRPT
-104 VAPAPAPILPR
+104 VTPAPAPILPR

-236 SEEAVAIF
+236 SEEAVALF
-244 KKSDADIVDIL
+244 LKNDADIVRIL
-255 SVTKDMA
+255 KQTKEIA
-262 FTDNDIKT
+262 FSDDDIKT
-270 VKGFNEQWQRF
+270 VKGFNEQWERF
-281 KVISQGIGNI
+281 KVLSQGIGNI
-291 LIRYIQPALTAILR
+291 FIRGIQPVFTAVLKLVNGICDLIVKHKTTFKVLLSLLMVAFGSTLIRQMRMGASAGGLLVRVLQALTR
-305 LLNDVGDWAVKH
+305 
-317 QGTLKTIATLMAMA
+317 
-331 FGGAFIRQLKA
+331 
-342 GTGAGGMFVKVLK
+342 
-355 ALTSGVFGFGKALNG
+355 GVF
-370 VFAAVFGAIFVK
+370 
-382 RLKFSAISGGA
+382 S
-393 LVTVFKNLAKGVWA
+393 
-407 FSKALLKSPITKVVG
+407 FSKALLASPLTWWLL
-422 ALGFL
+422 ALGAL
-427 YLILEDIVGFVQGK
+427 YLILEDIYYFATGGESV
-441 NSFIG
+441 IG
-446 NMLEKWFG
+446 DLLNEWFG
-454 KDVAEEVKASLTEV
+454 KENTEEIKKDLAEIVEGIIEFGLVVKQVAKDIFPYFLKLSKIILKVQSTYLKAIFFIIS
-468 VDAIS
+468 AI
-473 DLWTFIKFIFGSM
+473 IY
-486 TGKLNGWGIS
+486 GIAKIGQ
-496 WKNIGKLIATVVRW
+496 WIGKGIA
-510 IIFIFSLGVATILKI
+510 
-525 LSVLG
+525 
-530 KAIGK
+530 
-535 SIGYLVVNIPKWWE
+535 YLVINVPKWLNMVGKFVSDTWE
-549 TIVNAV
+549 GI
-555 KGWWEDLK
+555 K
-563 QGASDIWNG
+563 QGTVEVWNSICEIISNAIDG
-572 IKDVISGVI
+572 IIGFFK
-581 DEIVKIFE
+581 
-589 NMWKSACEYID
+589 NMWDKACEYID

-614 KMEAFGAWFYDFKN
+614 KMEAFGSWVFDRFN

-637 TTRLPISRGV
+637 TTRLPISRGT

-652 QKNNITINTN
+652 QTNNITINTN
-662 ESAKAVKKT
+662 ESAKAVKNT
-671 VERYSKDLIPSYVP
+671 IERYSKDLIPSYVP
-685 MMN
+685 QMN

>member
-94 PPPQPTPRPT
+94 PPPPQPTPRPT
-104 VAPAPAPILPR
+104 VAPAPILPR

-236 SEEAVAIF
+236 SEEAVALFLKNDNEIIRILKQTKEIAF
-244 KKSDADIVDIL
+244 SDDDV
-255 SVTKDMA
+255 
-262 FTDNDIKT
+262 KT
-270 VKGFNEQWQRF
+270 VKAFNEQWERF
-281 KVISQGIGNI
+281 KVLSQGIGNI
-291 LIRYIQPALTAILR
+291 FIRGIQPVFTAVLKLVNGICDLIVR
-305 LLNDVGDWAVKH
+305 HKTTFKVLLS
-317 QGTLKTIATLMAMA
+317 LLMVA
-331 FGGAFIRQLKA
+331 FGGALIRQMRMGA
-342 GTGAGGMFVKVLK
+342 SAGGLLVRVLQ
-355 ALTSGVFGFGKALNG
+355 ALTRGVFS
-370 VFAAVFGAIFVK
+370 
-382 RLKFSAISGGA
+382 FSR
-393 LVTVFKNLAKGVWA
+393 
-407 FSKALLKSPITKVVG
+407 ALLASPLTWWLL
-422 ALGFL
+422 ALGAL
-427 YLILEDIVGFVQGK
+427 YLILEDIYYFATGGESV
-441 NSFIG
+441 IG
-446 NMLEKWFG
+446 DLLNEWFG
-454 KDVAEEVKASLTEV
+454 KENTEAIKKDLAEIVEGIIEFGGIVKEVAKDIFPYFVKLS
-468 VDAIS
+468 
-473 DLWTFIKFIFGSM
+473 KFIV
-486 TGKLNGWGIS
+486 KLQTTYLKAIFFIISAIIYGIAKIGQ
-496 WKNIGKLIATVVRW
+496 WIGK
-510 IIFIFSLGVATILKI
+510 G
-525 LSVLG
+525 
-530 KAIGK
+530 IGF
-535 SIGYLVVNIPKWWE
+535 LVVNVPKWLDKVGQFVSD
-549 TIVNAV
+549 T
-555 KGWWEDLK
+555 WEDIK
-563 QGASDIWNG
+563 QGTVEVWNSVCDI
-572 IKDVISGVI
+572 ISGVI
-581 DEIVKIFE
+581 DNIIGFFK
-589 NMWKSACEYID
+589 NMWDKACEYID
-600 KTIDKLKELNPFQD
+600 KTVDKLKELNPFQD
-614 KMEAFGAWFYDFKN
+614 KREEFGSWYFDWRN
-628 GNPSDKVTG
+628 GNPADKLTG
-637 TTRLPISRGV
+637 TTRLPTSRGT

-652 QKNNITINTN
+652 QTNNITINTN
-662 ESAKAVKKT
+662 ESAKAVKNT
-671 VERYSKDLIPSYVP
+671 IERYSKDLIPSYVP
-685 MMN
+685 QMN

>member
-104 VAPAPAPILPR
+104 VAPAPILPR

-159 VKMIDTY
+159 VRIIDTY
-166 RKQIGMNTA
+166 RKQIGMSTS

-236 SEEAVAIF
+236 SEEAVALFLKNDNEIIRILKQTKEIAF
-244 KKSDADIVDIL
+244 SDDDV
-255 SVTKDMA
+255 
-262 FTDNDIKT
+262 KT
-270 VKGFNEQWQRF
+270 VKAFNEQWERF
-281 KVISQGIGNI
+281 KVLSQGIGNI
-291 LIRYIQPALTAILR
+291 FIRGIQPVFTAVLKLVNGICDLIVR
-305 LLNDVGDWAVKH
+305 HKTTFKVLLS
-317 QGTLKTIATLMAMA
+317 LLMVA
-331 FGGAFIRQLKA
+331 FGGALIRQMRMGA
-342 GTGAGGMFVKVLK
+342 SAGGLLVRVLQ
-355 ALTSGVFGFGKALNG
+355 ALTRGVFS
-370 VFAAVFGAIFVK
+370 
-382 RLKFSAISGGA
+382 FSR
-393 LVTVFKNLAKGVWA
+393 
-407 FSKALLKSPITKVVG
+407 ALLASPLTWWLL
-422 ALGFL
+422 ALGAL
-427 YLILEDIVGFVQGK
+427 YLILEDIYYFATGGESV
-441 NSFIG
+441 IG
-446 NMLEKWFG
+446 DLLNEWFG
-454 KDVAEEVKASLTEV
+454 KENTEEIKKDLAEIVEGIIEFGGVIKEVAK
-468 VDAIS
+468 DIFPY
-473 DLWTFIKFIFGSM
+473 FIKLSKFMVKLQTTYLKAIFLIISAIIY
-486 TGKLNGWGIS
+486 GIAKIGQ
-496 WKNIGKLIATVVRW
+496 WIGK
-510 IIFIFSLGVATILKI
+510 G
-525 LSVLG
+525 
-530 KAIGK
+530 
-535 SIGYLVVNIPKWWE
+535 IGYLVVNVPKWLDKVGQFVSDTWE
-549 TIVNAV
+549 GI
-555 KGWWEDLK
+555 K
-563 QGASDIWNG
+563 QGTEEVWNS
-572 IKDVISGVI
+572 ICEIISGVI
-581 DEIVKIFE
+581 DNIIGFFK
-589 NMWKSACEYID
+589 NMWDKACEYID
-600 KTIDKLKELNPFQD
+600 KTVDKLKELNPFQE
-614 KMEAFGAWFYDFKN
+614 KSEAFGAWVFDRFN

-637 TTRLPISRGV
+637 TTRLPTSRST
-647 NINSE
+647 NIKSK
-652 QKNNITINTN
+652 QTNNITINTN
-662 ESAKAVKKT
+662 ESAKAVKSS

-685 MMN
+685 QMI

>member
-94 PPPQPTPRPT
+94 PPPPQPTPRPT
-104 VAPAPAPILPR
+104 VAPAPILPR

-159 VKMIDTY
+159 VRMIDTY

-236 SEEAVAIF
+236 SEEAVALFLKNDNEIISILKQTKEIAF
-244 KKSDADIVDIL
+244 SDDDV
-255 SVTKDMA
+255 
-262 FTDNDIKT
+262 KT
-270 VKGFNEQWQRF
+270 VKAFNEQWERF
-281 KVISQGIGNI
+281 KVLSQGIGNI
-291 LIRYIQPALTAILR
+291 FIRGIQPVFTAVLKLVNGICDLIVR
-305 LLNDVGDWAVKH
+305 HKTTFKVLLS
-317 QGTLKTIATLMAMA
+317 LLMVA
-331 FGGAFIRQLKA
+331 FGGALIRQMRMGA
-342 GTGAGGMFVKVLK
+342 SAGGLLVRVLQ
-355 ALTSGVFGFGKALNG
+355 ALTRGVFS
-370 VFAAVFGAIFVK
+370 
-382 RLKFSAISGGA
+382 FSR
-393 LVTVFKNLAKGVWA
+393 
-407 FSKALLKSPITKVVG
+407 ALLASPLTWWLL
-422 ALGFL
+422 ALGAL
-427 YLILEDIVGFVQGK
+427 YLILEDIYYFATGGESV
-441 NSFIG
+441 IG
-446 NMLEKWFG
+446 DLLNEWFG
-454 KDVAEEVKASLTEV
+454 KENTEAIKKDLAEIVDGIIEFGGIVKKVAKDIFPYFVKLS
-468 VDAIS
+468 
-473 DLWTFIKFIFGSM
+473 KFIV
-486 TGKLNGWGIS
+486 KLQTTYLKAIFFIISAIIYGIAKIGQ
-496 WKNIGKLIATVVRW
+496 WIGK
-510 IIFIFSLGVATILKI
+510 G
-525 LSVLG
+525 
-530 KAIGK
+530 
-535 SIGYLVVNIPKWWE
+535 IGYLVVNVPKWLDKVGQFVSDTWE
-549 TIVNAV
+549 
-555 KGWWEDLK
+555 
-563 QGASDIWNG
+563 G
-572 IKDVISGVI
+572 IKKGTEEAWNSVCDIISGVI
-581 DEIVKIFE
+581 DNIIGFFK
-589 NMWKSACEYID
+589 NMWDKACEYID
-600 KTIDKLKELNPFQD
+600 KTVDKLKELNPFQD
-614 KMEAFGAWFYDFKN
+614 KSEAFGAWWYDFKN
-628 GNPSDKVTG
+628 GNPADKVIG
-637 TTRLPISRGV
+637 TTRLPTSRST
-647 NINSE
+647 NIKSK
-652 QKNNITINTN
+652 QTNNITINTN
-662 ESAKAVKKT
+662 ESAKAVKSS

-685 MMN
+685 QMI

>member
-236 SEEAVAIF
+236 SEEAVALFLKNDNEIIRILKQTKEIAF
-244 KKSDADIVDIL
+244 SDDDV
-255 SVTKDMA
+255 
-262 FTDNDIKT
+262 KT
-270 VKGFNEQWQRF
+270 VKAFNEQWERF
-281 KVISQGIGNI
+281 KVLSQGIGNI
-291 LIRYIQPALTAILR
+291 FIRGIQPVFTAVLKLVNSICDLIVR
-305 LLNDVGDWAVKH
+305 HKTTFKVLLS
-317 QGTLKTIATLMAMA
+317 LLMVA
-331 FGGAFIRQLKA
+331 FGGALIRQMRMGA
-342 GTGAGGMFVKVLK
+342 SAGGLLVRVLQ
-355 ALTSGVFGFGKALNG
+355 ALTRGVFS
-370 VFAAVFGAIFVK
+370 
-382 RLKFSAISGGA
+382 FSR
-393 LVTVFKNLAKGVWA
+393 
-407 FSKALLKSPITKVVG
+407 ALLASPLTWWLL
-422 ALGFL
+422 ALGAL
-427 YLILEDIVGFVQGK
+427 YLILEDIYYFATDGESV
-441 NSFIG
+441 IG
-446 NMLEKWFG
+446 DLLNEWFG
-454 KDVAEEVKASLTEV
+454 KENTEEIKKDLAEIVEGIIEFGGVIKEVAKDIFPYFVKLSKFMVKLQTTYLK
-468 VDAIS
+468 AIFLIIS
-473 DLWTFIKFIFGSM
+473 AIIY
-486 TGKLNGWGIS
+486 GIAKIGQ
-496 WKNIGKLIATVVRW
+496 WIGK
-510 IIFIFSLGVATILKI
+510 G
-525 LSVLG
+525 
-530 KAIGK
+530 
-535 SIGYLVVNIPKWWE
+535 IGYLVVNVPKWLDKVGQFVSDTWE
-549 TIVNAV
+549 GI
-555 KGWWEDLK
+555 K
-563 QGASDIWNG
+563 QGTKEVWNS
-572 IKDVISGVI
+572 ICEIISGVI
-581 DEIVKIFE
+581 DTIIGFFK
-589 NMWKSACEYID
+589 NMWDKACEYID

-614 KMEAFGAWFYDFKN
+614 KMEEFGSWYFDWRN
-628 GNPSDKVTG
+628 GNPADKLTG
-637 TTRLPISRGV
+637 TTRLPISRGT

-652 QKNNITINTN
+652 QNINIKINTN
-662 ESAKAVKKT
+662 ESAKAVKNT

-685 MMN
+685 QMN

>member
-236 SEEAVAIF
+236 SEEAVALFLKNDNEIIRILKQTKEIAF
-244 KKSDADIVDIL
+244 SDDDV
-255 SVTKDMA
+255 
-262 FTDNDIKT
+262 KT
-270 VKGFNEQWQRF
+270 VKAFNEQWERF
-281 KVISQGIGNI
+281 KVLSQGIGNI
-291 LIRYIQPALTAILR
+291 FIRGIQPVFTAVLKLVNSICDLIVR
-305 LLNDVGDWAVKH
+305 HKTTFKVLLS
-317 QGTLKTIATLMAMA
+317 LLMVA
-331 FGGAFIRQLKA
+331 FGGALIRQMRMGA
-342 GTGAGGMFVKVLK
+342 SAGGLLVRVLQ
-355 ALTSGVFGFGKALNG
+355 ALTRGVFS
-370 VFAAVFGAIFVK
+370 
-382 RLKFSAISGGA
+382 FSR
-393 LVTVFKNLAKGVWA
+393 
-407 FSKALLKSPITKVVG
+407 ALLASPLTWWLL
-422 ALGFL
+422 ALGAL
-427 YLILEDIVGFVQGK
+427 YLILEDIYYFATGGESV
-441 NSFIG
+441 IG
-446 NMLEKWFG
+446 DLLNEWFG
-454 KDVAEEVKASLTEV
+454 KENTEEIRKDLAEIVDGIIEFGSVVKEVAKDIFPYFVKLS
-468 VDAIS
+468 
-473 DLWTFIKFIFGSM
+473 KFIV
-486 TGKLNGWGIS
+486 KLQVTYLKAIFLIISAIIYGIAKLGQ
-496 WKNIGKLIATVVRW
+496 WIGK
-510 IIFIFSLGVATILKI
+510 G
-525 LSVLG
+525 
-530 KAIGK
+530 
-535 SIGYLVVNIPKWWE
+535 IGYLVVNVPKWLDKVGQFVSDTWE
-549 TIVNAV
+549 GI
-555 KGWWEDLK
+555 K
-563 QGASDIWNG
+563 QGTVEVWNS
-572 IKDVISGVI
+572 ICEIISGAI
-581 DEIVKIFE
+581 DGIIGFFK
-589 NMWKSACEYID
+589 NMWDKACEYID
-600 KTIDKLKELNPFQD
+600 KTIDKLKELNPFQ
-614 KMEAFGAWFYDFKN
+614 KWAEEKGGKLYDAIW
-628 GNPSDKVTG
+628 GNPADKVTG
-637 TTRLPISRGV
+637 TTRLPISRGT

-652 QKNNITINTN
+652 QTNNITINTN
-662 ESAKAVKKT
+662 ESAKAVKNT
-671 VERYSKDLIPSYVP
+671 IERYSKDLIPSYVP
-685 MMN
+685 QMN

>member
-80 PTPPNDAGTTPPPP
+80 PTPPNDAGTTP

-236 SEEAVAIF
+236 SEEAVALFLKNDNEIIRILKQTKEIAF
-244 KKSDADIVDIL
+244 SDDDV
-255 SVTKDMA
+255 
-262 FTDNDIKT
+262 KT
-270 VKGFNEQWQRF
+270 VKAFNEQWERF
-281 KVISQGIGNI
+281 KVLSQGIGNI
-291 LIRYIQPALTAILR
+291 FIRGIQPVFTAVLKLVNGICDLIVRHKTTFKVLLSLLMVAFGTTLIRQMRMGASAGGLLVRVLQALTR
-305 LLNDVGDWAVKH
+305 
-317 QGTLKTIATLMAMA
+317 
-331 FGGAFIRQLKA
+331 
-342 GTGAGGMFVKVLK
+342 
-355 ALTSGVFGFGKALNG
+355 GVFS
-370 VFAAVFGAIFVK
+370 
-382 RLKFSAISGGA
+382 FSR
-393 LVTVFKNLAKGVWA
+393 
-407 FSKALLKSPITKVVG
+407 ALLASPLTWWLL
-422 ALGFL
+422 ALGAL
-427 YLILEDIVGFVQGK
+427 YLILEDIYYFATGGE
-441 NSFIG
+441 SAIG
-446 NMLEKWFG
+446 DLLNEWFG
-454 KDVAEEVKASLTEV
+454 KENTEEIRKDLAEIVDGIIEFGGVVKEVAKDIFPYFVKLS
-468 VDAIS
+468 
-473 DLWTFIKFIFGSM
+473 KFIV
-486 TGKLNGWGIS
+486 KLQVTYLKAIFLIISAIIYGIAKLGQ
-496 WKNIGKLIATVVRW
+496 WIGK
-510 IIFIFSLGVATILKI
+510 G
-525 LSVLG
+525 
-530 KAIGK
+530 IGF
-535 SIGYLVVNIPKWWE
+535 LVVNVPKWLDKVGQFVSDTWE
-549 TIVNAV
+549 GI
-555 KGWWEDLK
+555 K
-563 QGASDIWNG
+563 QGTVEVWNS
-572 IKDVISGVI
+572 ICEIISGVI
-581 DEIVKIFE
+581 DNIIGFFK
-589 NMWKSACEYID
+589 NMWDKACEYID
-600 KTIDKLKELNPFQD
+600 KTIDKLKELNPFQ
-614 KMEAFGAWFYDFKN
+614 KWAEEKGGKLYDAIW

-637 TTRLPISRGV
+637 TTRLPISRGT

-652 QKNNITINTN
+652 QTNNITINTN
-662 ESAKAVKKT
+662 ESAKAVKNT
-671 VERYSKDLIPSYVP
+671 IERYSKDLIPSYVP
-685 MMN
+685 QMN

>member
-94 PPPQPTPRPT
+94 PPPPQPTPRPT
-104 VAPAPAPILPR
+104 VAPAPILPR

-159 VKMIDTY
+159 VRMIDTY

-236 SEEAVAIF
+236 SEEAVALFLKNDNEIISILKQTKEIAF
-244 KKSDADIVDIL
+244 SDDDV
-255 SVTKDMA
+255 
-262 FTDNDIKT
+262 KT
-270 VKGFNEQWQRF
+270 VKAFNEQWERF
-281 KVISQGIGNI
+281 KVLSQGIGNI
-291 LIRYIQPALTAILR
+291 FIRGIQPVFTAVLKLVNGICDLIVR
-305 LLNDVGDWAVKH
+305 HKTTFKVLLS
-317 QGTLKTIATLMAMA
+317 LLMVA
-331 FGGAFIRQLKA
+331 FGGALIRQMRMGA
-342 GTGAGGMFVKVLK
+342 SAGGLLVRVLQ
-355 ALTSGVFGFGKALNG
+355 ALTRGVFS
-370 VFAAVFGAIFVK
+370 
-382 RLKFSAISGGA
+382 FSR
-393 LVTVFKNLAKGVWA
+393 
-407 FSKALLKSPITKVVG
+407 ALLASPLTWWLL
-422 ALGFL
+422 ALGAL
-427 YLILEDIVGFVQGK
+427 YLILEDIYYFATGGESV
-441 NSFIG
+441 IG
-446 NMLEKWFG
+446 DLLNEWFG
-454 KDVAEEVKASLTEV
+454 KENTEAIKKDLAEIVEGIIEFGGIVKKVAK
-468 VDAIS
+468 DIFPY
-473 DLWTFIKFIFGSM
+473 FIKLSKFMVKLQTTYLKAIFFIISAIIY
-486 TGKLNGWGIS
+486 GIAKIGQ
-496 WKNIGKLIATVVRW
+496 WIGK
-510 IIFIFSLGVATILKI
+510 G
-525 LSVLG
+525 
-530 KAIGK
+530 
-535 SIGYLVVNIPKWWE
+535 IGYLVVNVPKWLDKVGQFVSDTWE
-549 TIVNAV
+549 
-555 KGWWEDLK
+555 
-563 QGASDIWNG
+563 G
-572 IKDVISGVI
+572 IKKGTEEAWNSVCDIISGVI
-581 DEIVKIFE
+581 DTIIGFFK
-589 NMWKSACEYID
+589 NMWDKACEYID
-600 KTIDKLKELNPFQD
+600 KTVDKLKELNPFQD
-614 KMEAFGAWFYDFKN
+614 KSEAFGAWWYDFKN
-628 GNPSDKVTG
+628 GNPADKVIG
-637 TTRLPISRGV
+637 TTRLPTSRST
-647 NINSE
+647 NIKSK
-652 QKNNITINTN
+652 QTNNITINTN
-662 ESAKAVKKT
+662 ESAKAVKSS

-685 MMN
+685 QMI

>member
-104 VAPAPAPILPR
+104 VAPAPILPR

-159 VKMIDTY
+159 VRMIDTY

-219 NEMSKKEQEAFL
+219 NEMSQKEQEAFL

-236 SEEAVAIF
+236 SEEAVALFLKNDNEIISILKQTKEIAF
-244 KKSDADIVDIL
+244 SDDDV
-255 SVTKDMA
+255 
-262 FTDNDIKT
+262 KT
-270 VKGFNEQWQRF
+270 VKAFNEQWERF
-281 KVISQGIGNI
+281 KVLSQGIGNI
-291 LIRYIQPALTAILR
+291 FIRGIQPVFTAVLKLVNGICDLIVR
-305 LLNDVGDWAVKH
+305 HKTTFKVLLS
-317 QGTLKTIATLMAMA
+317 LLMVA
-331 FGGAFIRQLKA
+331 FGGALIRQMRMGA
-342 GTGAGGMFVKVLK
+342 SAGGLLVRVLQ
-355 ALTSGVFGFGKALNG
+355 ALTRGVFS
-370 VFAAVFGAIFVK
+370 
-382 RLKFSAISGGA
+382 FSR
-393 LVTVFKNLAKGVWA
+393 
-407 FSKALLKSPITKVVG
+407 ALLASPLTWWLL
-422 ALGFL
+422 ALGAL
-427 YLILEDIVGFVQGK
+427 YLILEDIYYFATGGESV
-441 NSFIG
+441 IG
-446 NMLEKWFG
+446 DLLNEWFG
-454 KDVAEEVKASLTEV
+454 KENTEEIKKDLAEIVEGIIEFGGIVKKVAK
-468 VDAIS
+468 DIFPY
-473 DLWTFIKFIFGSM
+473 FIKLSKFMVKLQTTYLKAIFFIISAIIY
-486 TGKLNGWGIS
+486 GIAKIGQ
-496 WKNIGKLIATVVRW
+496 WIGK
-510 IIFIFSLGVATILKI
+510 G
-525 LSVLG
+525 
-530 KAIGK
+530 
-535 SIGYLVVNIPKWWE
+535 IGYLVVNVPKWLDKVGQFVSDTWE
-549 TIVNAV
+549 
-555 KGWWEDLK
+555 
-563 QGASDIWNG
+563 G
-572 IKDVISGVI
+572 IKKGTEEAWNSVCDIISGVI
-581 DEIVKIFE
+581 DNIIGFFK
-589 NMWKSACEYID
+589 NMWDKACEYID
-600 KTIDKLKELNPFQD
+600 KTVDKLKELNPFQD
-614 KMEAFGAWFYDFKN
+614 KSEAFGSWVFDRFN
-628 GNPSDKVTG
+628 GNPADKVIG
-637 TTRLPISRGV
+637 TTRLPTSRST
-647 NINSE
+647 NIKSK
-652 QKNNITINTN
+652 QTNNITINTN
-662 ESAKAVKKT
+662 ESAKAVKSS

-685 MMN
+685 QMI

>member
-94 PPPQPTPRPT
+94 PPPPQPTPRPT
-104 VAPAPAPILPR
+104 VAPAPILPR

-236 SEEAVAIF
+236 SEEAVALFLKNDNEIIRILKQTKEIAF
-244 KKSDADIVDIL
+244 SDDDV
-255 SVTKDMA
+255 
-262 FTDNDIKT
+262 KT
-270 VKGFNEQWQRF
+270 VKAFNEQWERF
-281 KVISQGIGNI
+281 KVLSQGIGNI
-291 LIRYIQPALTAILR
+291 FIRGIQPVFTAVLKLVNSICDLIVR
-305 LLNDVGDWAVKH
+305 HKTTFKVLLS
-317 QGTLKTIATLMAMA
+317 LLMVA
-331 FGGAFIRQLKA
+331 FGGALIRQMRMGA
-342 GTGAGGMFVKVLK
+342 SAGGLLVRVLQ
-355 ALTSGVFGFGKALNG
+355 ALTRGVFS
-370 VFAAVFGAIFVK
+370 
-382 RLKFSAISGGA
+382 FSR
-393 LVTVFKNLAKGVWA
+393 
-407 FSKALLKSPITKVVG
+407 ALLASPLTWWLL
-422 ALGFL
+422 ALGAL
-427 YLILEDIVGFVQGK
+427 YLILEDIYYFATGGESV
-441 NSFIG
+441 IG
-446 NMLEKWFG
+446 DLLNEWFG
-454 KDVAEEVKASLTEV
+454 KENTEEIKKDLAEIVDGIIEFGGIVKEVAKDIFPYFVKLS
-468 VDAIS
+468 
-473 DLWTFIKFIFGSM
+473 KFIV
-486 TGKLNGWGIS
+486 KLQTTYLKAIFLIISAIIYGIAKIGQ
-496 WKNIGKLIATVVRW
+496 WIGK
-510 IIFIFSLGVATILKI
+510 G
-525 LSVLG
+525 
-530 KAIGK
+530 
-535 SIGYLVVNIPKWWE
+535 IGYLVVNVPKWLDKVGQFVSDTWE
-549 TIVNAV
+549 GI
-555 KGWWEDLK
+555 K
-563 QGASDIWNG
+563 QGTEEVWNS
-572 IKDVISGVI
+572 ICEVISGVI
-581 DEIVKIFE
+581 DNIIGFFK
-589 NMWKSACEYID
+589 NMWDKACEYID
-600 KTIDKLKELNPFQD
+600 KTVDKLKELNPFQ
-614 KMEAFGAWFYDFKN
+614 KWAEEKGGKLYDAIW

-637 TTRLPISRGV
+637 TTRLPISRGT

-652 QKNNITINTN
+652 QTNNITINTN
-662 ESAKAVKKT
+662 ESAKAVKNT

-685 MMN
+685 QMN

>member
-166 RKQIGMNTA
+166 RKQIGMSTA

-219 NEMSKKEQEAFL
+219 NEMSKKEQEEFL

-236 SEEAVAIF
+236 SEEAVALFMKNDNEIIRILKQTKEIAF
-244 KKSDADIVDIL
+244 SDDDV
-255 SVTKDMA
+255 
-262 FTDNDIKT
+262 KT
-270 VKGFNEQWQRF
+270 VKAFNEQWERF
-281 KVISQGIGNI
+281 KVLSQGIGNI
-291 LIRYIQPALTAILR
+291 FIRGIQPVFTAVLKLVNGICDLIVR
-305 LLNDVGDWAVKH
+305 HKTTFKVLLS
-317 QGTLKTIATLMAMA
+317 LLMVA
-331 FGGAFIRQLKA
+331 FGGALIRQMRMGA
-342 GTGAGGMFVKVLK
+342 SAGGLLVRVLQ
-355 ALTSGVFGFGKALNG
+355 ALTRGVFS
-370 VFAAVFGAIFVK
+370 
-382 RLKFSAISGGA
+382 FSR
-393 LVTVFKNLAKGVWA
+393 
-407 FSKALLKSPITKVVG
+407 ALLASPLTWWLL
-422 ALGFL
+422 ALGAL
-427 YLILEDIVGFVQGK
+427 YLILEDIYYFATGGESV
-441 NSFIG
+441 IG
-446 NMLEKWFG
+446 DLLNEWFG
-454 KDVAEEVKASLTEV
+454 KENTEAIKKDLAEIVEGIIEFGGIVKEVAKDIFPYFVKLS
-468 VDAIS
+468 
-473 DLWTFIKFIFGSM
+473 KFIV
-486 TGKLNGWGIS
+486 KLQVTYLKAIFLIISAIIYGIAKIGQ
-496 WKNIGKLIATVVRW
+496 WIGK
-510 IIFIFSLGVATILKI
+510 G
-525 LSVLG
+525 
-530 KAIGK
+530 
-535 SIGYLVVNIPKWWE
+535 IGYLVVNVPKWLDKVGKFVSDTWE
-549 TIVNAV
+549 GIK
-555 KGWWEDLK
+555 KGTEEV
-563 QGASDIWNG
+563 WNG
-572 IKDVISGVI
+572 IKNFIGSTI
-581 DEIVKIFE
+581 DGIIGFFK
-589 NMWKSACEYID
+589 NMWKTACDYVN
-600 KTIDKLKELNPFQD
+600 KTIDKLQELNPFQE
-614 KMEAFGAWFYDFKN
+614 KSEAFGAWWHDFKN
-628 GNPSDKVTG
+628 GNPADKLIG
-637 TTRLPISRGV
+637 TTRLPTSRGT
-647 NINSE
+647 NINSK
-652 QKNNITINTN
+652 QTNNITINTN
-662 ESAKAVKKT
+662 ESGKAVKKT

-685 MMN
+685 QMN

>member
-236 SEEAVAIF
+236 SEEAVALFLKNDNEIIRILKQTKEIAF
-244 KKSDADIVDIL
+244 SDDDV
-255 SVTKDMA
+255 
-262 FTDNDIKT
+262 KT
-270 VKGFNEQWQRF
+270 VKAFNEQWERF
-281 KVISQGIGNI
+281 KVLSQGIGNI
-291 LIRYIQPALTAILR
+291 FIRGIQPVFTAVLKLVNGICDLIVR
-305 LLNDVGDWAVKH
+305 HKTTFKVLLS
-317 QGTLKTIATLMAMA
+317 LLMVA
-331 FGGAFIRQLKA
+331 FGGALIRQMRMGA
-342 GTGAGGMFVKVLK
+342 SAGGLLVRVLQ
-355 ALTSGVFGFGKALNG
+355 ALTRGVFS
-370 VFAAVFGAIFVK
+370 
-382 RLKFSAISGGA
+382 FSR
-393 LVTVFKNLAKGVWA
+393 
-407 FSKALLKSPITKVVG
+407 ALLASPLTWWLL
-422 ALGFL
+422 ALGAL
-427 YLILEDIVGFVQGK
+427 YLILEDIYYFATGGESV
-441 NSFIG
+441 IG
-446 NMLEKWFG
+446 DLLNEWFG
-454 KDVAEEVKASLTEV
+454 KENTEEIKKDLAEIVEGIIEFGGIVKKVAKDIFPYFVKLS
-468 VDAIS
+468 
-473 DLWTFIKFIFGSM
+473 KFIL
-486 TGKLNGWGIS
+486 KLQTTYLKAIFFIVSAIIYGIAKIGQ
-496 WKNIGKLIATVVRW
+496 WIGK
-510 IIFIFSLGVATILKI
+510 G
-525 LSVLG
+525 
-530 KAIGK
+530 
-535 SIGYLVVNIPKWWE
+535 IGYLVVNVPKWLDKVGQFVSDTWE
-549 TIVNAV
+549 GI
-555 KGWWEDLK
+555 K
-563 QGASDIWNG
+563 QGTAEVWNS
-572 IKDVISGVI
+572 ICEIISGVI
-581 DEIVKIFE
+581 DTIISFFK
-589 NMWKSACEYID
+589 NMWDKACEYID
-600 KTIDKLKELNPFQD
+600 KTVDKLKELNPFQD
-614 KMEAFGAWFYDFKN
+614 KMEAFGAWVFDRFN
-628 GNPSDKVTG
+628 GNPSDKLTG
-637 TTRLPISRGV
+637 TTRLPISRGT

-652 QKNNITINTN
+652 QTNNITINTN
-662 ESAKAVKKT
+662 ESAKAVKTT

-685 MMN
+685 QMN

>member
-115 TAPRTNAHR
+115 IAPRTNAHR

-166 RKQIGMNTA
+166 RKQIGMSTA

-236 SEEAVAIF
+236 SEEAVALF
-244 KKSDADIVDIL
+244 LKNDADIIRIL
-255 SVTKDMA
+255 KQTKEIA
-262 FTDNDIKT
+262 FSDDDVKI
-270 VKGFNEQWQRF
+270 VKGFNEQWERF
-281 KVISQGIGNI
+281 KVLSQGIGNI
-291 LIRYIQPALTAILR
+291 FIRGIQPVFTAVLKLVNGICDLIVR
-305 LLNDVGDWAVKH
+305 HKTTFKVLLS
-317 QGTLKTIATLMAMA
+317 LLMVA
-331 FGGAFIRQLKA
+331 FGGALIRQMRMGA
-342 GTGAGGMFVKVLK
+342 SAGGLLVRVLQ
-355 ALTSGVFGFGKALNG
+355 ALTRGVFS
-370 VFAAVFGAIFVK
+370 
-382 RLKFSAISGGA
+382 FSR
-393 LVTVFKNLAKGVWA
+393 
-407 FSKALLKSPITKVVG
+407 ALLASPLTWWLL
-422 ALGFL
+422 ALGAL
-427 YLILEDIVGFVQGK
+427 YLILEDIYYFATGGESV
-441 NSFIG
+441 IG
-446 NMLEKWFG
+446 DLLNEWFG
-454 KDVAEEVKASLTEV
+454 KENTEEIRKDLAEI
-468 VDAIS
+468 VDGI
-473 DLWTFIKFIFGSM
+473 IEFGSVVKEVAKDIFPYFV
-486 TGKLNGWGIS
+486 KLSKFMVKLQTTYLKAIFLIISAIIYGIAKIGQ
-496 WKNIGKLIATVVRW
+496 WIGK
-510 IIFIFSLGVATILKI
+510 G
-525 LSVLG
+525 
-530 KAIGK
+530 
-535 SIGYLVVNIPKWWE
+535 IGYLVVNVPKWLDKVGQFVSDTWE
-549 TIVNAV
+549 GI
-555 KGWWEDLK
+555 K
-563 QGASDIWNG
+563 QGTTEVWNS
-572 IKDVISGVI
+572 ICEIISGAI
-581 DEIVKIFE
+581 DGIIGFFK
-589 NMWKSACEYID
+589 NMWDKACEYID
-600 KTIDKLKELNPFQD
+600 KTIDKLKELNPFQ
-614 KMEAFGAWFYDFKN
+614 KWAEEKGGKLYDAIW
-628 GNPSDKVTG
+628 GNPADKVTG
-637 TTRLPISRGV
+637 TTRLPISRGT

-652 QKNNITINTN
+652 QTNNITINTN
-662 ESAKAVKKT
+662 ESAKAVKNT
-671 VERYSKDLIPSYVP
+671 IERYSKDLIPSYVP
-685 MMN
+685 QMN

>member
-236 SEEAVAIF
+236 SEEAVALFLKNDNEIIRILKQTKEIAF
-244 KKSDADIVDIL
+244 SDDDV
-255 SVTKDMA
+255 
-262 FTDNDIKT
+262 KT
-270 VKGFNEQWQRF
+270 VKAFNEQWERF
-281 KVISQGIGNI
+281 KVLSQGIGNI
-291 LIRYIQPALTAILR
+291 FIRGIQPVFTAVLKLVNGICDLIVRHKTTFKVLLSLLMVAFGSTLIRQMRMGASAGGLLVRVLQALTR
-305 LLNDVGDWAVKH
+305 
-317 QGTLKTIATLMAMA
+317 
-331 FGGAFIRQLKA
+331 
-342 GTGAGGMFVKVLK
+342 
-355 ALTSGVFGFGKALNG
+355 GVFS
-370 VFAAVFGAIFVK
+370 
-382 RLKFSAISGGA
+382 FSR
-393 LVTVFKNLAKGVWA
+393 
-407 FSKALLKSPITKVVG
+407 ALLASPLTWWLL
-422 ALGFL
+422 ALGAL
-427 YLILEDIVGFVQGK
+427 YLILEDIYYFATGGESV
-441 NSFIG
+441 IG
-446 NMLEKWFG
+446 DLLNEWFG
-454 KDVAEEVKASLTEV
+454 KENTEEIKKDLAEIVEGIIEFGGIVKEVAKDIFPYFVKLS
-468 VDAIS
+468 
-473 DLWTFIKFIFGSM
+473 KFIL
-486 TGKLNGWGIS
+486 KLQTTYLKAIFFIISAIIYGIAKIGQ
-496 WKNIGKLIATVVRW
+496 WIGK
-510 IIFIFSLGVATILKI
+510 G
-525 LSVLG
+525 
-530 KAIGK
+530 
-535 SIGYLVVNIPKWWE
+535 IGYLVVNVPKWLDKVGKFVSDTWE
-549 TIVNAV
+549 GIK
-555 KGWWEDLK
+555 KGTEEV
-563 QGASDIWNG
+563 WNG
-572 IKDVISGVI
+572 IKNFIGSTI
-581 DEIVKIFE
+581 DGIIGFFK
-589 NMWKSACEYID
+589 NMWKTACDYVN
-600 KTIDKLKELNPFQD
+600 KTIDKLQELNPFQE
-614 KMEAFGAWFYDFKN
+614 KSEAFGAWWHDFKN
-628 GNPSDKVTG
+628 GNPADKVIG
-637 TTRLPISRGV
+637 TTRLPISRGT

-652 QKNNITINTN
+652 QTNNITINTN
-662 ESAKAVKKT
+662 ESAKAVKNT
-671 VERYSKDLIPSYVP
+671 IERYSKDLIPSYVP
-685 MMN
+685 QMN

>member
-94 PPPQPTPRPT
+94 PPPPQPTPRPT
-104 VAPAPAPILPR
+104 VAPAPILPR

-159 VKMIDTY
+159 VRMIDTY

-236 SEEAVAIF
+236 SEEAVALFLKNDNEIIRILKQTKEIAF
-244 KKSDADIVDIL
+244 SDDDV
-255 SVTKDMA
+255 
-262 FTDNDIKT
+262 KT
-270 VKGFNEQWQRF
+270 VKAFNEQWERF
-281 KVISQGIGNI
+281 KVLSQGIGNI
-291 LIRYIQPALTAILR
+291 FIRGIQPVFTAVLKLVNGICDLI
-305 LLNDVGDWAVKH
+305 VKH
-317 QGTLKTIATLMAMA
+317 KTTFKVLLSLLMVA
-331 FGGAFIRQLKA
+331 FGGTLIRQIRMGA
-342 GTGAGGMFVKVLK
+342 SAGGLLVRVLQ
-355 ALTSGVFGFGKALNG
+355 ALTRGVFS
-370 VFAAVFGAIFVK
+370 
-382 RLKFSAISGGA
+382 FSR
-393 LVTVFKNLAKGVWA
+393 
-407 FSKALLKSPITKVVG
+407 ALLASPLTWWLL
-422 ALGFL
+422 ALGAL
-427 YLILEDIVGFVQGK
+427 YLILEDIYYFATGGESV
-441 NSFIG
+441 IG
-446 NMLEKWFG
+446 DLLNEWFG
-454 KDVAEEVKASLTEV
+454 KENTEEIKKDLAEIVDGIIEFGGIVKKVAK
-468 VDAIS
+468 DIFPY
-473 DLWTFIKFIFGSM
+473 FIKLSKFIV
-486 TGKLNGWGIS
+486 KLQTTYLKAIFFIISAIIYGIAKIGQ
-496 WKNIGKLIATVVRW
+496 WIGK
-510 IIFIFSLGVATILKI
+510 G
-525 LSVLG
+525 
-530 KAIGK
+530 
-535 SIGYLVVNIPKWWE
+535 IGYLVVNVPKWLDKVGQFVSDTWE
-549 TIVNAV
+549 GI
-555 KGWWEDLK
+555 K
-563 QGASDIWNG
+563 QGTEEVWNSVSE
-572 IKDVISGVI
+572 IISGVI
-581 DEIVKIFE
+581 DGIIGFFK
-589 NMWKSACEYID
+589 NMWDKACEYID
-600 KTIDKLKELNPFQD
+600 KTVDKLKELNPFQD
-614 KMEAFGAWFYDFKN
+614 KMEEFGSWYFDWRN
-628 GNPSDKVTG
+628 GNPADKLTG
-637 TTRLPISRGV
+637 TTRLPISRGT

-652 QKNNITINTN
+652 QTNNITINTN
-662 ESAKAVKKT
+662 ESAKAVKNT

-685 MMN
+685 QMN

>member
-195 DTMAK
+195 DAMSK

-236 SEEAVAIF
+236 SEEAVALFLKNDNEIIRILKQTKEIAF
-244 KKSDADIVDIL
+244 SDD
-255 SVTKDMA
+255 
-262 FTDNDIKT
+262 DIKI
-270 VKGFNEQWQRF
+270 VKGFNEQWERF
-281 KVISQGIGNI
+281 KVLSQGIGNI
-291 LIRYIQPALTAILR
+291 FIRGIQPVFTAVLKLVNGICDLIVR
-305 LLNDVGDWAVKH
+305 HKTTFKVLLS
-317 QGTLKTIATLMAMA
+317 LLMVA
-331 FGGAFIRQLKA
+331 FGGALIRQMRMGA
-342 GTGAGGMFVKVLK
+342 SAGGLLVRVLQ
-355 ALTSGVFGFGKALNG
+355 ALTRGVFS
-370 VFAAVFGAIFVK
+370 
-382 RLKFSAISGGA
+382 FSR
-393 LVTVFKNLAKGVWA
+393 
-407 FSKALLKSPITKVVG
+407 ALLASPLTWWLL
-422 ALGFL
+422 ALGAL
-427 YLILEDIVGFVQGK
+427 YLILEDIYYFATDGESVIGDLLNEWLGKENTEAIKKDLAEIVDGIIEFGGVIKEVAKDIFPYFVK
-441 NSFIG
+441 LS
-446 NMLEKWFG
+446 
-454 KDVAEEVKASLTEV
+454 
-468 VDAIS
+468 
-473 DLWTFIKFIFGSM
+473 KFIV
-486 TGKLNGWGIS
+486 KLQVTYLKAIFLIISAIIYGIAKIGQ
-496 WKNIGKLIATVVRW
+496 WIGK
-510 IIFIFSLGVATILKI
+510 G
-525 LSVLG
+525 
-530 KAIGK
+530 IGF
-535 SIGYLVVNIPKWWE
+535 LVVNVPKWLDKVGKFVSDTWE
-549 TIVNAV
+549 GI
-555 KGWWEDLK
+555 K
-563 QGASDIWNG
+563 QGTVEVWNS
-572 IKDVISGVI
+572 ICEIISGVI
-581 DEIVKIFE
+581 DNIIGFFK
-589 NMWKSACEYID
+589 NMWDKACEYID
-600 KTIDKLKELNPFQD
+600 KTIDKLKELNPFQ
-614 KMEAFGAWFYDFKN
+614 KWAEEKGGKLYDAIW
-628 GNPSDKVTG
+628 GNPADRVTG
-637 TTRLPISRGV
+637 TTRLPISRGT

-652 QKNNITINTN
+652 QTNNITINTN
-662 ESAKAVKKT
+662 ESAKAVKNT
-671 VERYSKDLIPSYVP
+671 IERYSKDLIPSYVP
-685 MMN
+685 QMN

>member
-236 SEEAVAIF
+236 SEEAVALFLKNDNEIIRILKQTKEIAF
-244 KKSDADIVDIL
+244 SDDDV
-255 SVTKDMA
+255 
-262 FTDNDIKT
+262 KT
-270 VKGFNEQWQRF
+270 VKAFNEQWERF
-281 KVISQGIGNI
+281 KVLSQGIGNI
-291 LIRYIQPALTAILR
+291 FIRGIQPVFTAVLKLVNGICDLIVRHKTTFKVLLSLLMVAFGSTLIRQMRMGASAGGLLVRVLQALTR
-305 LLNDVGDWAVKH
+305 
-317 QGTLKTIATLMAMA
+317 
-331 FGGAFIRQLKA
+331 
-342 GTGAGGMFVKVLK
+342 
-355 ALTSGVFGFGKALNG
+355 GVFS
-370 VFAAVFGAIFVK
+370 
-382 RLKFSAISGGA
+382 FSR
-393 LVTVFKNLAKGVWA
+393 
-407 FSKALLKSPITKVVG
+407 ALLASPLTWWLL
-422 ALGFL
+422 ALGAL
-427 YLILEDIVGFVQGK
+427 YLILEDIYYFATGGESV
-441 NSFIG
+441 IG
-446 NMLEKWFG
+446 DLLNEWFG
-454 KDVAEEVKASLTEV
+454 KENTEEIKKDLAEIVEGIIEFGGIVKEVAKDIFPYFVKLS
-468 VDAIS
+468 
-473 DLWTFIKFIFGSM
+473 KFIL
-486 TGKLNGWGIS
+486 KLQTTYLKAIFFIVSAIIYGIAKIGQ
-496 WKNIGKLIATVVRW
+496 WIGK
-510 IIFIFSLGVATILKI
+510 G
-525 LSVLG
+525 
-530 KAIGK
+530 IGF
-535 SIGYLVVNIPKWWE
+535 LVVNVPKWLDKVSQFVSDTWE
-549 TIVNAV
+549 GI
-555 KGWWEDLK
+555 K
-563 QGASDIWNG
+563 QGTAEVWNS
-572 IKDVISGVI
+572 ICEIISGVI
-581 DEIVKIFE
+581 DTIIGFFK
-589 NMWKSACEYID
+589 NMWDKACEYID
-600 KTIDKLKELNPFQD
+600 KTVDKLKELNPFQD

-628 GNPSDKVTG
+628 GNPADNLTG
-637 TTRLPISRGV
+637 TTRLPISRGT

-652 QKNNITINTN
+652 QTNNITINTN
-662 ESAKAVKKT
+662 ESAKAVKNT
-671 VERYSKDLIPSYVP
+671 IERYSKDLIPSYVP
-685 MMN
+685 QMN

>member
-94 PPPQPTPRPT
+94 PPPPQPTPRPT
-104 VAPAPAPILPR
+104 VAPAPILPR

-159 VKMIDTY
+159 VRMIDTY

-236 SEEAVAIF
+236 SEEAVALFLKNDNEIISILKQTKEIAF
-244 KKSDADIVDIL
+244 SDDDV
-255 SVTKDMA
+255 
-262 FTDNDIKT
+262 KT
-270 VKGFNEQWQRF
+270 VKAFNEQWERF
-281 KVISQGIGNI
+281 KVLSQGIGNI
-291 LIRYIQPALTAILR
+291 FIRGIQPVFTAVLKLVNGICDLIVR
-305 LLNDVGDWAVKH
+305 HKTTFKVLLS
-317 QGTLKTIATLMAMA
+317 LLMVA
-331 FGGAFIRQLKA
+331 FGGALIRQMRMGA
-342 GTGAGGMFVKVLK
+342 SAGGLLVRVLQ
-355 ALTSGVFGFGKALNG
+355 ALTRGVFS
-370 VFAAVFGAIFVK
+370 
-382 RLKFSAISGGA
+382 FSR
-393 LVTVFKNLAKGVWA
+393 
-407 FSKALLKSPITKVVG
+407 ALLASPLTWWLL
-422 ALGFL
+422 ALGAL
-427 YLILEDIVGFVQGK
+427 YLILEDIYYFATGGESV
-441 NSFIG
+441 IG
-446 NMLEKWFG
+446 DLLNEWFG
-454 KDVAEEVKASLTEV
+454 KENTEEIKKDLAEIVEGIIEFGGIVKKVAK
-468 VDAIS
+468 DIFPY
-473 DLWTFIKFIFGSM
+473 FIKLSKFMVKLQTTYLKAIFFIISAIIY
-486 TGKLNGWGIS
+486 GIAKIGQ
-496 WKNIGKLIATVVRW
+496 WIGK
-510 IIFIFSLGVATILKI
+510 G
-525 LSVLG
+525 
-530 KAIGK
+530 
-535 SIGYLVVNIPKWWE
+535 IGYLVVNVPKWLDKVGQFVSDTWE
-549 TIVNAV
+549 
-555 KGWWEDLK
+555 
-563 QGASDIWNG
+563 G
-572 IKDVISGVI
+572 IKKGTEEAWNSVCDIISGVI
-581 DEIVKIFE
+581 DNIIGFFK
-589 NMWKSACEYID
+589 NMWDKACEYID
-600 KTIDKLKELNPFQD
+600 KTVDKLKELNPFQD
-614 KMEAFGAWFYDFKN
+614 KSEAFGAWWYDFKN
-628 GNPSDKVTG
+628 GNPADKVIG
-637 TTRLPISRGV
+637 TTRLPTSRST
-647 NINSE
+647 NIKSK
-652 QKNNITINTN
+652 QTNNITINTN
-662 ESAKAVKKT
+662 ESAKAVKSS

-685 MMN
+685 QMI

>member
-18 TVAVIQGLTAVNNLF
+18 TVAVIQGLTTVNNLF

-80 PTPPNDAGTTPPPP
+80 PTPPNDAGTPPPPP

-166 RKQIGMNTA
+166 RKQIGMSTA

-236 SEEAVAIF
+236 SEEAVALFLKNDNEIIRILKQTKEIAF
-244 KKSDADIVDIL
+244 SDDDV
-255 SVTKDMA
+255 
-262 FTDNDIKT
+262 KT
-270 VKGFNEQWQRF
+270 VKAFNEQWERF
-281 KVISQGIGNI
+281 KVLAQGIGNI
-291 LIRYIQPALTAILR
+291 FIRGIQPVFTAVLKLVNGICDLIVR
-305 LLNDVGDWAVKH
+305 HKTTFKVLLS
-317 QGTLKTIATLMAMA
+317 LLMVA
-331 FGGAFIRQLKA
+331 FGGALIRQMRMGA
-342 GTGAGGMFVKVLK
+342 SAGGLLVRVLQ
-355 ALTSGVFGFGKALNG
+355 ALTRGVFS
-370 VFAAVFGAIFVK
+370 
-382 RLKFSAISGGA
+382 FSR
-393 LVTVFKNLAKGVWA
+393 
-407 FSKALLKSPITKVVG
+407 ALLASPLTWWLL
-422 ALGFL
+422 ALGAL
-427 YLILEDIVGFVQGK
+427 YLILEDIYYFATGGESV
-441 NSFIG
+441 IG
-446 NMLEKWFG
+446 DLLNEWFG
-454 KDVAEEVKASLTEV
+454 KENTEAIKKDLAEIVEGIIEFGGIVKEVAKDIFPYFVKLS
-468 VDAIS
+468 
-473 DLWTFIKFIFGSM
+473 KFIV
-486 TGKLNGWGIS
+486 KLQVTYLKAIFLIISAIIYGIAKIGQ
-496 WKNIGKLIATVVRW
+496 WIGK
-510 IIFIFSLGVATILKI
+510 G
-525 LSVLG
+525 
-530 KAIGK
+530 
-535 SIGYLVVNIPKWWE
+535 IGYLVVNVPKWLDKVGKFVSDTWE
-549 TIVNAV
+549 GIK
-555 KGWWEDLK
+555 KGTEEV
-563 QGASDIWNG
+563 WNG
-572 IKDVISGVI
+572 IKNFIGSTI
-581 DEIVKIFE
+581 DGIIGFFK
-589 NMWKSACEYID
+589 NMWKTACDYVN
-600 KTIDKLKELNPFQD
+600 KTIDKLQELNPFQE
-614 KMEAFGAWFYDFKN
+614 KSEAFGAWWHDFKN
-628 GNPSDKVTG
+628 GNPADKLIG
-637 TTRLPISRGV
+637 TTRLPTSRGT
-647 NINSE
+647 NINSK
-652 QKNNITINTN
+652 QTNNITINTN
-662 ESAKAVKKT
+662 ESGKAVKKT

-685 MMN
+685 QMN